1 MKRILAVFLT
11 LAMALNIAPM
21 AAFAA
26 ADSDAASIVAVDET
40 DETSSSQLD
49 EETARA
55 IASDPFLQAAYAQ
68 TEQEQTGQAE
78 VDTSNMSVSA
88 TNSFGQL
95 LVNGLGMDGENGS
108 DLSSESRV
116 IEITMNGSTA
126 MVKYIAKKDANLVV
140 GIYTDDS
147 EQEMIASGTVAVQ
160 ATPDNTA
167 SSIVEVP
174 LSGEVPEHYTVKG
187 FLLDKEDHAPLCG
200 EYTNAFYTENVEELE
215 GATID
220 DFDSARAVNLDD
232 NRTTNFGVVKQGV
245 ILLQE
250 DELEN
255 GAGENIVVLDDSE
268 NQIYQF
274 ENASTEL
281 LNLKQGNIIVYKYGE
296 NNLII
301 AHVADLEINGTTVT
315 IYGDEDFQ
323 LEDVFS
329 ILKMDGE
336 NTTDEAIVD
345 TETGDGKVSYIG
357 TQEIETLDSTN
368 EWEGKAEFS
377 HVFKISTDD
386 GKDEDSEEKPVSGSV
401 EGTVSIKAAIE
412 LKLRLCDDNKMVSMS
427 FPTTEKFELE
437 GSVEYKGEVL
447 KFPKITLPVY
457 GCLSVGFEPQM
468 VFKANASV
476 AFKMEST
483 QMIGFEW
490 SQKDGTQNISEAPV
504 TSINFKLSGS
514 IYLGFDMAPKAELG
528 VGKVSLVKLKFKA
541 EAGFELSAEERLGD
555 QGTGLD
561 EIHGCKNCYE
571 GELEFKITLGIGLKI
586 LLYEPKIE
594 ITPFSHSFGKAYAS
608 ADYGDFG
615 WGECPHVKYRLTL
628 KAGKAGAGA
637 TVKIQSN
644 DSDTSSLYT
653 ETTLDADGN
662 STVYLPEREYRI
674 TANKGSMEFVKTIK
688 LSRGTTVNIDLEQ
701 GSTGGNPGTTEPDK
715 PNPDTPDEDE
725 EYNISMG
732 VLNIKKASVMVD
744 YETADAAP
752 WSTERDAVTRVNVD
766 KSILRISRN
775 ALAQF
780 ANLKEVY
787 LNGVVT
793 EVAENA
799 FANSTLLKDVYYAGT
814 VAEWNAVQLGAGN
827 DVLEKAT
834 IHCSDGVL
842 AESGTCGE
850 NVIWTLTTDGLLT
863 ISGQGA
869 MGTPDKNWAYSSV
882 AVKKAVIKPGMTSV
896 VSNAFMSCASLKEVV
911 LPEGIETIGA
921 QAFYNCYAL
930 ESVSIP
936 EGVREIG
943 ARCFYNCYK
952 LTEAVLPQ
960 TVSAIGSA
968 VFYHCSALKKVE
980 LPVQI
985 TTMDTA
991 SMFSGCP
998 QLTEV
1003 QLPDGVTK
1011 IGAYAFSECTSLTT
1025 VKVPESVTSIGE
1037 SAFNRCSNLENLNLP
1052 AGITSMECKNTFNRC
1067 KKLTAKIVVPDGT
1080 TKIGDSTFQDCEALT
1095 EIVLPDT
1102 VTEIGKNAFNGCKNW
1117 SNPTIPSK
1125 VTSIGEKAYDIC
1137 KQMIRADIPA
1147 GVTQIEDG
1155 TFEYCSALQSVT
1167 IPAGVKQIGS
1177 NAFAG
1182 CSALETVKLPDS
1194 VAAIGAGAFARC
1206 TSLNSINV
1214 PDGVQSIESNTFWQ
1228 CMSLKTIAL
1237 PESVNQI
1244 GKSAFEGC
1252 YKLEQITM
1260 PAQLTE
1266 LGERA
1271 FCSCHSLQSITI
1283 PNGITSIGRYTFAYC
1298 EVLTSA
1304 VIPEGV
1310 TTVGECAFEDC
1321 GKLYSLQIPAGVKQ
1335 IGSDAFW
1342 DCSALE
1348 TVKLPDSVAAIG
1360 AGAFARCTSL
1370 NSINVP
1376 DGVQSIE
1383 SNTFWQC
1390 MSLKT
1395 IALPE
1400 SVNQIG
1406 KSAFEG
1412 CYKLEQITMPAQ
1424 LTELGERAFCS
1435 CYSLQSITIPNSIT
1449 SIGRYTF
1456 CHCEMLTSA
1465 VIPEG
1470 VTTVGKYAFED
1481 CIKLKTV
1488 NYGATKAKWNDI
1500 SIDNQYDS
1508 NAPLLAATIHCTD
1521 GDIVPNTENSITTG
1535 TASTSGSKFQA
1546 TFANAK
1552 AGKEYVVLVSRSDSD
1567 PLNADNLIYINQIT
1581 ADADGE
1587 LTVPFITAADAAEM
1601 TYVVACAQDDASVD
1615 PDQPVEPGQPDQP
1628 GEDKPS
1634 SGGDGGGAIILIG
1647 GVAAVAAVAGVV
1659 LLMPVKVEGT
1669 VKLADQPVAN
1679 ATVQVLKGDT
1689 IKAET
1694 VTDANGHF
1702 TVKVKRGGYT
1712 LRVQWTDA
1720 SGQPVARTVDF
1731 KAPNANLNVAA

>member
-11 LAMALNIAPM
+11 LAMALNIAPA

-26 ADSDAASIVAVDET
+26 ADSDAASIVAVEET
-40 DETSSSQLD
+40 DETSSPQLD

-126 MVKYIAKKDANLVV
+126 MVKYIVKKDANLVV

-174 LSGEVPEHYTVKG
+174 LSGEIPEHYTVKG
-187 FLLDKEDHAPLCG
+187 FLLDKEDHAPLCK

-232 NRTTNFGVVKQGV
+232 DRTTNFGVVKQGV

-250 DELEN
+250 DEPEN

-281 LNLKQGNIIVYKYGE
+281 RNLKQGNIIVYKYGE

-301 AHVADLEINGTTVT
+301 AHVADFEINGTTVT

-336 NTTDEAIVD
+336 NTTDKAIVD

-401 EGTVSIKAAIE
+401 EGTVSIKAAIK
-412 LKLRLCDDNKMVSMS
+412 LKLRLCDDNKMVSLS
-427 FPTTEKFELE
+427 FPMTEKFELE
-437 GSVEYKGEVL
+437 GAVEYKGELL

-476 AFKMEST
+476 AFKMDST

-571 GELEFKITLGIGLKI
+571 GELEFKITLGVSLKI

-662 STVYLPEREYRI
+662 STVYLPGREYRI
-674 TANKGSMEFVKTIK
+674 IADKGSMEFVKTIK
-688 LSRGTTVNIDLEQ
+688 LSRGITVDIDLEQ
-701 GSTGGNPGTTEPDK
+701 GSTGGNPGTTD
-715 PNPDTPDEDE
+715 PDTPDPDKPDPDNPDPDPTPPSET
-725 EYNISMG
+725 I
-732 VLNIKKASVMVD
+732 VASGACGD
-744 YETADAAP
+744 NLTWKLD
-752 WSTERDAVTRVNVD
+752 D
-766 KSILRISRN
+766 K
-775 ALAQF
+775 
-780 ANLKEVY
+780 
-787 LNGVVT
+787 
-793 EVAENA
+793 
-799 FANSTLLKDVYYAGT
+799 GT
-814 VAEWNAVQLGAGN
+814 
-827 DVLEKAT
+827 
-834 IHCSDGVL
+834 
-842 AESGTCGE
+842 
-850 NVIWTLTTDGLLT
+850 LT
-863 ISGQGA
+863 ISGKGA
-869 MGTPDKNWAYSSV
+869 MTEWVYSDSAPWKTYSNTINKV
-882 AVKKAVIKPGMTSV
+882 VIQP
-896 VSNAFMSCASLKEVV
+896 
-911 LPEGIETIGA
+911 
-921 QAFYNCYAL
+921 
-930 ESVSIP
+930 
-936 EGVREIG
+936 
-943 ARCFYNCYK
+943 
-952 LTEAVLPQ
+952 
-960 TVSAIGSA
+960 
-968 VFYHCSALKKVE
+968 
-980 LPVQI
+980 
-985 TTMDTA
+985 
-991 SMFSGCP
+991 
-998 QLTEV
+998 
-1003 QLPDGVTK
+1003 GVTS
-1011 IGAYAFSECTSLTT
+1011 IGGYAFSECKNLTSITIPEGVTSIGIGAFWKCFDLTSITIPEGVTRIGGSAFEGCSSLTNIT
-1025 VKVPESVTSIGE
+1025 IPKSVTSIGGYAFSECKNLTSITIPEGVTSIEDGVFSGCGLRSITIPKGVTSIGRYAFQECSSLTSITIPEGVTSIGIGAFSGCLDLMSITIPEGVTRIGSRAFEGCSSLTNITIPEGVTSIEDWAFSGCSSLMSITIPEGVTIIGAEAFRGCSSLKSVTIPEGVTSIGAGAFRGCSSLTSITIPEGVTSIEDSVFFGCGLRSITIPEGVTSIGAGAFRGCSSLKNITIPESVTSIE
-1037 SAFNRCSNLENLNLP
+1037 E
-1052 AGITSMECKNTFNRC
+1052 
-1067 KKLTAKIVVPDGT
+1067 
-1080 TKIGDSTFQDCEALT
+1080 
-1095 EIVLPDT
+1095 
-1102 VTEIGKNAFNGCKNW
+1102 NAFYACDGL
-1117 SNPTIPSK
+1117 ID
-1125 VTSIGEKAYDIC
+1125 VTYHSTMERWEKI
-1137 KQMIRADIPA
+1137 
-1147 GVTQIEDG
+1147 
-1155 TFEYCSALQSVT
+1155 
-1167 IPAGVKQIGS
+1167 
-1177 NAFAG
+1177 
-1182 CSALETVKLPDS
+1182 
-1194 VAAIGAGAFARC
+1194 
-1206 TSLNSINV
+1206 
-1214 PDGVQSIESNTFWQ
+1214 SIESNNNY
-1228 CMSLKTIAL
+1228 L
-1237 PESVNQI
+1237 
-1244 GKSAFEGC
+1244 
-1252 YKLEQITM
+1252 
-1260 PAQLTE
+1260 
-1266 LGERA
+1266 
-1271 FCSCHSLQSITI
+1271 
-1283 PNGITSIGRYTFAYC
+1283 
-1298 EVLTSA
+1298 
-1304 VIPEGV
+1304 
-1310 TTVGECAFEDC
+1310 
-1321 GKLYSLQIPAGVKQ
+1321 
-1335 IGSDAFW
+1335 
-1342 DCSALE
+1342 
-1348 TVKLPDSVAAIG
+1348 
-1360 AGAFARCTSL
+1360 L
-1370 NSINVP
+1370 N
-1376 DGVQSIE
+1376 
-1383 SNTFWQC
+1383 
-1390 MSLKT
+1390 
-1395 IALPE
+1395 
-1400 SVNQIG
+1400 
-1406 KSAFEG
+1406 
-1412 CYKLEQITMPAQ
+1412 
-1424 LTELGERAFCS
+1424 
-1435 CYSLQSITIPNSIT
+1435 
-1449 SIGRYTF
+1449 
-1456 CHCEMLTSA
+1456 
-1465 VIPEG
+1465 
-1470 VTTVGKYAFED
+1470 
-1481 CIKLKTV
+1481 
-1488 NYGATKAKWNDI
+1488 
-1500 SIDNQYDS
+1500 
-1508 NAPLLAATIHCTD
+1508 ATIHCTD
-1521 GDIVPNTENSITTG
+1521 GDILPTAENSITTG
-1535 TASTSGSKFQA
+1535 AASASDSKFQA

-1552 AGKEYVVLVSRSDSD
+1552 AGKEYVVLVSRSGSD

-1587 LTVPFITAADAAEM
+1587 LAVPFITAADAAEM
-1601 TYVVACAQDDASVD
+1601 TYVVACAQDDATVD
-1615 PDQPVEPGQPDQP
+1615 PGQPDKPNQP
-1628 GEDKPS
+1628 DQPDKPGGDQPS
-1634 SGGDGGGAIILIG
+1634 SGDDGGGAAIILIG

-1659 LLMPVKVEGT
+1659 LMMPVKVEGT

-1679 ATVQVLKGDT
+1679 ATVQVLKNGNVAAQT
-1689 IKAET
+1689 T
-1694 VTDANGHF
+1694 TDANGHF

-1720 SGQPVARTVDF
+1720 ESQPVVRTVDF

>member
-26 ADSDAASIVAVDET
+26 ADSDAASIVAVEET
-40 DETSSSQLD
+40 DETSSPQLD
-49 EETARA
+49 EETAKA

-78 VDTSNMSVSA
+78 VDTSNVSVNA

-126 MVKYIAKKDANLVV
+126 MVKYIVKKDANLVV

-174 LSGEVPEHYTVKG
+174 LSGEIPEHYTVKG
-187 FLLDKEDHAPLCG
+187 FLLDKEDHAPLCR

-232 NRTTNFGVVKQGV
+232 DRTTNFGVVKQGV

-250 DELEN
+250 DEPEN

-268 NQIYQF
+268 NQIYQI

-301 AHVADLEINGTTVT
+301 AHVADFEINGTTVT

-336 NTTDEAIVD
+336 NTTDKAIVD

-401 EGTVSIKAAIE
+401 EGTVSIKAAIK
-412 LKLRLCDDNKMVSMS
+412 LKLRLCDDNKMVSLS
-427 FPTTEKFELE
+427 FPMTEKFELE
-437 GSVEYKGEVL
+437 GAVEYKGELL
-447 KFPKITLPVY
+447 KFPQITLPVY

-476 AFKMEST
+476 AFKMDST

-490 SQKDGTQNISEAPV
+490 SQKDGTQDISEAPV

-571 GELEFKITLGIGLKI
+571 GELEFKITLGVSLKI

-674 TANKGSMEFVKTIK
+674 IANKGSMEFVKTIK

-701 GSTGGNPGTTEPDK
+701 GSTGGNPGTTEPEETIVASGTCGDDLTWKLGDK
-715 PNPDTPDEDE
+715 GTLTISGTGEMYNYSMADAPWKEQKDLISALVVENGAASIGSSTFDGYTSLKSIKLASTVKSIGNNAFSNTGITSLELPEGLESIGIGAFYSCEKMTELKLPESLTTLNNGAFAFCKGLTAVTLPNKITFIGALAFE
-725 EYNISMG
+725 ECTGLTSITIPENVTEIRNQAFYYCTALTM
-732 VLNIKKASVMVD
+732 VELPKALQTVGD
-744 YETADAAP
+744 NAFYET
-752 WSTERDAVTRVNVD
+752 
-766 KSILRISRN
+766 KL
-775 ALAQF
+775 Q
-780 ANLKEVY
+780 
-787 LNGVVT
+787 
-793 EVAENA
+793 
-799 FANSTLLKDVYYAGT
+799 DVYYAGT
-814 VAEWNAVQLGAGN
+814 EEDWGKIAIGLKNEPLTNANLHCMGAVVVA
-827 DVLEKAT
+827 
-834 IHCSDGVL
+834 
-842 AESGTCGE
+842 SGTCGGA
-850 NVIWTLTTDGLLT
+850 LTWKLDSKGTLT
-863 ISGQGA
+863 ISGTGEMYNYSMADAPWKEQKDLISALVVENGATSIGDRTFVGCSSLTEVSIQGKVTEI
-869 MGTPDKNWAYSSV
+869 GR
-882 AVKKAVIKPGMTSV
+882 G
-896 VSNAFMSCASLKEVV
+896 AFEDCTNLESILLPSSLKTLGDYAFQNCKSLKSV
-911 LPEGIETIGA
+911 TIPNGVTSIGD
-921 QAFYNCYAL
+921 QTFMGCSSL
-930 ESVSIP
+930 TEVSIQ
-936 EGVREIG
+936 GKVTEIG
-943 ARCFYNCYK
+943 ASAFTDCTNLESISLPESVIKIGNYAFK
-952 LTEAVLPQ
+952 STALTGKFVIP
-960 TVSAIGSA
+960 S
-968 VFYHCSALKKVE
+968 
-980 LPVQI
+980 
-985 TTMDTA
+985 
-991 SMFSGCP
+991 
-998 QLTEV
+998 
-1003 QLPDGVTK
+1003 GVTK
-1011 IGAYAFSECTSLTT
+1011 IGDGLFENCQKLTEVVIPDGITFIGPYAFKYT
-1025 VKVPESVTSIGE
+1025 
-1037 SAFNRCSNLENLNLP
+1037 
-1052 AGITSMECKNTFNRC
+1052 GITSFV
-1067 KKLTAKIVVPDGT
+1067 IPDG
-1080 TKIGDSTFQDCEALT
+1080 
-1095 EIVLPDT
+1095 
-1102 VTEIGKNAFNGCKNW
+1102 
-1117 SNPTIPSK
+1117 
-1125 VTSIGEKAYDIC
+1125 
-1137 KQMIRADIPA
+1137 IR
-1147 GVTQIEDG
+1147 T
-1155 TFEYCSALQSVT
+1155 
-1167 IPAGVKQIGS
+1167 
-1177 NAFAG
+1177 
-1182 CSALETVKLPDS
+1182 
-1194 VAAIGAGAFARC
+1194 
-1206 TSLNSINV
+1206 INV
-1214 PDGVQSIESNTFWQ
+1214 DTFYGT
-1228 CMSLKTIAL
+1228 CLD
-1237 PESVNQI
+1237 
-1244 GKSAFEGC
+1244 
-1252 YKLEQITM
+1252 
-1260 PAQLTE
+1260 
-1266 LGERA
+1266 R
-1271 FCSCHSLQSITI
+1271 ITI
-1283 PNGITSIGRYTFAYC
+1283 PVS
-1298 EVLTSA
+1298 
-1304 VIPEGV
+1304 V
-1310 TTVGECAFEDC
+1310 T
-1321 GKLYSLQIPAGVKQ
+1321 
-1335 IGSDAFW
+1335 
-1342 DCSALE
+1342 
-1348 TVKLPDSVAAIG
+1348 AI
-1360 AGAFARCTSL
+1360 
-1370 NSINVP
+1370 NP
-1376 DGVQSIE
+1376 
-1383 SNTFWQC
+1383 
-1390 MSLKT
+1390 
-1395 IALPE
+1395 
-1400 SVNQIG
+1400 
-1406 KSAFEG
+1406 SAFGNEYVNG
-1412 CYKLEQITMPAQ
+1412 YVKEVHYTGTKSDWSRIWVGGAN
-1424 LTELGERAFCS
+1424 ER
-1435 CYSLQSITIPNSIT
+1435 L
-1449 SIGRYTF
+1449 R
-1456 CHCEMLTSA
+1456 E
-1465 VIPEG
+1465 
-1470 VTTVGKYAFED
+1470 
-1481 CIKLKTV
+1481 
-1488 NYGATKAKWNDI
+1488 
-1500 SIDNQYDS
+1500 
-1508 NAPLLAATIHCTD
+1508 ATIHCTD

-1535 TASTSGSKFQA
+1535 TASTSDSKFQA
-1546 TFANAK
+1546 AFANAK
-1552 AGKEYVVLVSRSDSD
+1552 AGKEYVVLVSRSGSD

-1601 TYVVACAQDDASVD
+1601 TYVVACAQGDAPVD
-1615 PDQPVEPGQPDQP
+1615 PGQPDQP
-1628 GEDKPS
+1628 GGDKPGEDKPGGDQPS
-1634 SGGDGGGAIILIG
+1634 SDDGGGAAIILIG
-1647 GVAAVAAVAGVV
+1647 GVAAVAAVAGVA
-1659 LLMPVKVEGT
+1659 LMMPVKVEGT

-1679 ATVQVLKGDT
+1679 ATVQVLKNGNVAAQT
-1689 IKAET
+1689 T
-1694 VTDANGHF
+1694 TDANGHF

-1720 SGQPVARTVDF
+1720 SGQPVTRTVDF

>member
-11 LAMALNIAPM
+11 LAMALNIAPV

-40 DETSSSQLD
+40 SSPQLD

-88 TNSFGQL
+88 TNSFCQL
-95 LVNGLGMDGENGS
+95 LVNGLGIDGENGS

-232 NRTTNFGVVKQGV
+232 DRTTNFGVVKQGV
-245 ILLQE
+245 MLLQE

-268 NQIYQF
+268 NQIYQI

-281 LNLKQGNIIVYKYGE
+281 LNLKQGSIIVCKYGE

-301 AHVADLEINGTTVT
+301 AHVADFEINGTTVT

-401 EGTVSIKAAIE
+401 EGTVSIKAAIK
-412 LKLRLCDDNKMVSMS
+412 LKLRLCDDNKMVSLS
-427 FPTTEKFELE
+427 FPMTEKFELE
-437 GSVEYKGEVL
+437 GSVEYKGEIL

-490 SQKDGTQNISEAPV
+490 SQKDGTQDISEAPV

-541 EAGFELSAEERLGD
+541 EAGFELSAEERLGN

-571 GELEFKITLGIGLKI
+571 GELEFKLTLGVGLKI

-628 KAGKAGAGA
+628 KAGKAGAGT

-653 ETTLDADGN
+653 ETILDADGN

-674 TANKGSMEFVKTIK
+674 IVNKGSMEFVKTIK

-701 GSTGGNPGTTEPDK
+701 GSTGGNPGTTEPDT
-715 PNPDTPDEDE
+715 PDAPTNPDIPT
-725 EYNISMG
+725 G
-732 VLNIKKASVMVD
+732 
-744 YETADAAP
+744 
-752 WSTERDAVTRVNVD
+752 
-766 KSILRISRN
+766 
-775 ALAQF
+775 
-780 ANLKEVY
+780 
-787 LNGVVT
+787 
-793 EVAENA
+793 
-799 FANSTLLKDVYYAGT
+799 GT
-814 VAEWNAVQLGAGN
+814 VVASGSCGAKGDN
-827 DVLEKAT
+827 LT
-834 IHCSDGVL
+834 
-842 AESGTCGE
+842 
-850 NVIWTLTTDGLLT
+850 WTLDDNGLLT
-863 ISGQGA
+863 ISGTGEMASRCTWSASGVDYSNSIKYVWIKNGVTSIGA
-869 MGTPDKNWAYSSV
+869 
-882 AVKKAVIKPGMTSV
+882 
-896 VSNAFMSCASLKEVV
+896 NAFSVLLNSKLMIVEIPDSVTIIGESAFMRCNNLQEIT
-911 LPEGIETIGA
+911 LPESVTRIEWY
-921 QAFYNCYAL
+921 AFKDCTNL

-936 EGVREIG
+936 QSILGIE
-943 ARCFYNCYK
+943 
-952 LTEAVLPQ
+952 
-960 TVSAIGSA
+960 SAA
-968 VFYHCSALKKVE
+968 
-980 LPVQI
+980 
-985 TTMDTA
+985 
-991 SMFSGCP
+991 FSGCDR
-998 QLTEV
+998 LKDV
-1003 QLPDGVTK
+1003 
-1011 IGAYAFSECTSLTT
+1011 YYS
-1025 VKVPESVTSIGE
+1025 
-1037 SAFNRCSNLENLNLP
+1037 
-1052 AGITSMECKNTFNRC
+1052 
-1067 KKLTAKIVVPDGT
+1067 GT
-1080 TKIGDSTFQDCEALT
+1080 
-1095 EIVLPDT
+1095 
-1102 VTEIGKNAFNGCKNW
+1102 KNA
-1117 SNPTIPSK
+1117 
-1125 VTSIGEKAYDIC
+1125 
-1137 KQMIRADIPA
+1137 
-1147 GVTQIEDG
+1147 
-1155 TFEYCSALQSVT
+1155 
-1167 IPAGVKQIGS
+1167 
-1177 NAFAG
+1177 
-1182 CSALETVKLPDS
+1182 
-1194 VAAIGAGAFARC
+1194 
-1206 TSLNSINV
+1206 
-1214 PDGVQSIESNTFWQ
+1214 
-1228 CMSLKTIAL
+1228 
-1237 PESVNQI
+1237 
-1244 GKSAFEGC
+1244 
-1252 YKLEQITM
+1252 
-1260 PAQLTE
+1260 
-1266 LGERA
+1266 
-1271 FCSCHSLQSITI
+1271 
-1283 PNGITSIGRYTFAYC
+1283 
-1298 EVLTSA
+1298 
-1304 VIPEGV
+1304 
-1310 TTVGECAFEDC
+1310 
-1321 GKLYSLQIPAGVKQ
+1321 
-1335 IGSDAFW
+1335 
-1342 DCSALE
+1342 
-1348 TVKLPDSVAAIG
+1348 
-1360 AGAFARCTSL
+1360 
-1370 NSINVP
+1370 
-1376 DGVQSIE
+1376 
-1383 SNTFWQC
+1383 
-1390 MSLKT
+1390 
-1395 IALPE
+1395 
-1400 SVNQIG
+1400 
-1406 KSAFEG
+1406 
-1412 CYKLEQITMPAQ
+1412 
-1424 LTELGERAFCS
+1424 
-1435 CYSLQSITIPNSIT
+1435 
-1449 SIGRYTF
+1449 
-1456 CHCEMLTSA
+1456 
-1465 VIPEG
+1465 
-1470 VTTVGKYAFED
+1470 
-1481 CIKLKTV
+1481 
-1488 NYGATKAKWNDI
+1488 WNII
-1500 SIDNQYDS
+1500 SISYGNG
-1508 NAPLLAATIHCTD
+1508 PLSAATIHCTD
-1521 GDIVPNTENSITTG
+1521 GDIIPNTENSITTG
-1535 TASTSGSKFQA
+1535 AASTLDSKFQA

-1552 AGKEYVVLVSRSDSD
+1552 AGKEYVVLVSRSGSD

-1587 LTVPFITAADAAEM
+1587 LAVPFITAADAAEM
-1601 TYVVACAQDDASVD
+1601 TYVVACAQDDATVD
-1615 PDQPVEPGQPDQP
+1615 PDQPDKPNQPDQPDQP
-1628 GEDKPS
+1628 GGDEPS
-1634 SGGDGGGAIILIG
+1634 SGGGDGGGAIILIG
-1647 GVAAVAAVAGVV
+1647 GVIAVAAVAGAV

-1679 ATVQVLKGDT
+1679 ATVQVLKGDAV
-1689 IKAET
+1689 KAET

-1702 TVKVKRGGYT
+1702 TVKVERGGYT

-1720 SGQPVARTVDF
+1720 SGQPVTRTVDF

>member
-11 LAMALNIAPM
+11 LAMALNIAPV

-26 ADSDAASIVAVDET
+26 ADSDAASIVAVEET
-40 DETSSSQLD
+40 DETSSPQLD
-49 EETARA
+49 EETVRA
-55 IASDPFLQAAYAQ
+55 IVSDPFLQAAYAQ

-78 VDTSNMSVSA
+78 VDTSNVSVNA

-126 MVKYIAKKDANLVV
+126 MVKYIVKKDANLVV

-174 LSGEVPEHYTVKG
+174 LSGEIPEHYTVKG
-187 FLLDKEDHAPLCG
+187 FLLDKEDHAPLCR

-232 NRTTNFGVVKQGV
+232 DRTTNFGVVKQGV

-268 NQIYQF
+268 NQIYQI

-281 LNLKQGNIIVYKYGE
+281 LNLKQGSIIVCKYGE

-301 AHVADLEINGTTVT
+301 AHVADFEINGTTVT

-401 EGTVSIKAAIE
+401 EGTVSIKAAIK

-490 SQKDGTQNISEAPV
+490 SQKDGTQDISEAPV

-541 EAGFELSAEERLGD
+541 EAGFELSAEERLGN

-571 GELEFKITLGIGLKI
+571 GELEFKLTLGVGLKI

-628 KAGKAGAGA
+628 KAGKAGTGA

-653 ETTLDADGN
+653 ETILDADGN
-662 STVYLPEREYRI
+662 STVYLPGREYRI
-674 TANKGSMEFVKTIK
+674 IANKGSMEFVKTIK
-688 LSRGTTVNIDLEQ
+688 LSRGTTINIDLEQ
-701 GSTGGNPGTTEPDK
+701 GSTGGNPGTTEPD
-715 PNPDTPDEDE
+715 NPDKPD
-725 EYNISMG
+725 
-732 VLNIKKASVMVD
+732 AP
-744 YETADAAP
+744 DAP
-752 WSTERDAVTRVNVD
+752 TNPDIPT
-766 KSILRISRN
+766 
-775 ALAQF
+775 
-780 ANLKEVY
+780 
-787 LNGVVT
+787 G
-793 EVAENA
+793 
-799 FANSTLLKDVYYAGT
+799 GT
-814 VAEWNAVQLGAGN
+814 VVASGSCGAQGDN
-827 DVLEKAT
+827 LT
-834 IHCSDGVL
+834 
-842 AESGTCGE
+842 
-850 NVIWTLTTDGLLT
+850 WTLDDNGLFT
-863 ISGQGA
+863 ISGTGKMAGYFSLYYVPWAGYRGSIKYVWIKNGVTSIGTNAFYLNNELMIVEIPDSVTIIGA
-869 MGTPDKNWAYSSV
+869 NAFEGCNNLQEITLPESVTLIGYAAFSNCTSLRKITVPKNVRTLGDDSFAFCTGLVSAEIMGDVPEIGYGMFDGCTNLRSV
-882 AVKKAVIKPGMTSV
+882 TIPESV
-896 VSNAFMSCASLKEVV
+896 VNIEKWAFRHCVSLSNVVIPKGVRSISDYAFKDC
-911 LPEGIETIGA
+911 T
-921 QAFYNCYAL
+921 NL

-936 EGVREIG
+936 QSVLYIG
-943 ARCFYNCYK
+943 DD
-952 LTEAVLPQ
+952 V
-960 TVSAIGSA
+960 
-968 VFYHCSALKKVE
+968 
-980 LPVQI
+980 
-985 TTMDTA
+985 
-991 SMFSGCP
+991 FSGC
-998 QLTEV
+998 
-1003 QLPDGVTK
+1003 G
-1011 IGAYAFSECTSLTT
+1011 SLKD
-1025 VKVPESVTSIGE
+1025 VYYS
-1037 SAFNRCSNLENLNLP
+1037 
-1052 AGITSMECKNTFNRC
+1052 
-1067 KKLTAKIVVPDGT
+1067 GT
-1080 TKIGDSTFQDCEALT
+1080 
-1095 EIVLPDT
+1095 
-1102 VTEIGKNAFNGCKNW
+1102 KNAW
-1117 SNPTIPSK
+1117 
-1125 VTSIGEKAYDIC
+1125 
-1137 KQMIRADIPA
+1137 
-1147 GVTQIEDG
+1147 
-1155 TFEYCSALQSVT
+1155 
-1167 IPAGVKQIGS
+1167 
-1177 NAFAG
+1177 
-1182 CSALETVKLPDS
+1182 
-1194 VAAIGAGAFARC
+1194 
-1206 TSLNSINV
+1206 NSI
-1214 PDGVQSIESNTFWQ
+1214 SISYHNDP
-1228 CMSLKTIAL
+1228 IA
-1237 PESVNQI
+1237 
-1244 GKSAFEGC
+1244 
-1252 YKLEQITM
+1252 
-1260 PAQLTE
+1260 
-1266 LGERA
+1266 
-1271 FCSCHSLQSITI
+1271 
-1283 PNGITSIGRYTFAYC
+1283 
-1298 EVLTSA
+1298 
-1304 VIPEGV
+1304 
-1310 TTVGECAFEDC
+1310 
-1321 GKLYSLQIPAGVKQ
+1321 
-1335 IGSDAFW
+1335 
-1342 DCSALE
+1342 
-1348 TVKLPDSVAAIG
+1348 
-1360 AGAFARCTSL
+1360 
-1370 NSINVP
+1370 
-1376 DGVQSIE
+1376 
-1383 SNTFWQC
+1383 
-1390 MSLKT
+1390 
-1395 IALPE
+1395 
-1400 SVNQIG
+1400 
-1406 KSAFEG
+1406 
-1412 CYKLEQITMPAQ
+1412 
-1424 LTELGERAFCS
+1424 
-1435 CYSLQSITIPNSIT
+1435 
-1449 SIGRYTF
+1449 
-1456 CHCEMLTSA
+1456 
-1465 VIPEG
+1465 
-1470 VTTVGKYAFED
+1470 
-1481 CIKLKTV
+1481 
-1488 NYGATKAKWNDI
+1488 
-1500 SIDNQYDS
+1500 
-1508 NAPLLAATIHCTD
+1508 AATIHCTD
-1521 GDIVPNTENSITTG
+1521 GDIVPTTENSITTG
-1535 TASTSGSKFQA
+1535 TASASGSKFQA
-1546 TFANAK
+1546 TFADAK
-1552 AGKEYVVLVSRSDSD
+1552 AGKEYVVLVSRSGSD

-1587 LTVPFITAADAAEM
+1587 LAVPFITAADAAEM
-1601 TYVVACAQDDASVD
+1601 TYVVACAQDDATVD
-1615 PDQPVEPGQPDQP
+1615 PDQPVDPGQPDQP
-1628 GEDKPS
+1628 GGDQPS
-1634 SGGDGGGAIILIG
+1634 SGDDGGGAAIILIG
-1647 GVAAVAAVAGVV
+1647 GVAAVAAVAGVA
-1659 LLMPVKVEGT
+1659 LMMPVKVEGT

-1679 ATVQVLKGDT
+1679 ATVQVLKNGNV
-1689 IKAET
+1689 AAQT

-1720 SGQPVARTVDF
+1720 SGQPVTRTVDF

>member
-26 ADSDAASIVAVDET
+26 ADSDAASIVAVEET
-40 DETSSSQLD
+40 DETSSPQLD
-49 EETARA
+49 EETAKA

-126 MVKYIAKKDANLVV
+126 MVKYIVKKDANLVV

-174 LSGEVPEHYTVKG
+174 LSGEIPEHYTVKG
-187 FLLDKEDHAPLCG
+187 FLLDKEDHAPLCK

-232 NRTTNFGVVKQGV
+232 DRTTNFGVVKQGV

-250 DELEN
+250 DEPEN

-281 LNLKQGNIIVYKYGE
+281 RNLKQGNIIVYKYGE

-301 AHVADLEINGTTVT
+301 AHVADFEINGTTVT

-336 NTTDEAIVD
+336 NTTDKAIVD

-368 EWEGKAEFS
+368 DWEGKAEFS

-401 EGTVSIKAAIE
+401 EGTVSIKAAIK
-412 LKLRLCDDNKMVSMS
+412 LKLRLCDDNKMVSLS
-427 FPTTEKFELE
+427 FPMTEKFELE
-437 GSVEYKGEVL
+437 GAVEYKGELL

-476 AFKMEST
+476 AFKMDST

-490 SQKDGTQNISEAPV
+490 SQKDGTQDISEAPV

-571 GELEFKITLGIGLKI
+571 GELEFKITLGVSLKI

-662 STVYLPEREYRI
+662 STVYLPGREYRI
-674 TANKGSMEFVKTIK
+674 IADKGSMEFVKTIK

-834 IHCSDGVL
+834 IHCSDGTAGEPERIV
-842 AESGTCGE
+842 ASGTCGD
-850 NVIWTLTTDGLLT
+850 NLTWKLDDGGTLT
-863 ISGQGA
+863 ISGKGA
-869 MGTPDKNWAYSSV
+869 MTGWVDSDFAPWKTYSNTINKVVIQPGVTSIGGHAFSKCKNL
-882 AVKKAVIKPGMTSV
+882 TS
-896 VSNAFMSCASLKEVV
+896 
-911 LPEGIETIGA
+911 IT
-921 QAFYNCYAL
+921 
-930 ESVSIP
+930 IP
-936 EGVREIG
+936 EGVTSIG
-943 ARCFYNCYK
+943 ISAFLDCFNLTSITIPKGVTSIELSTFQGCSSLTSITIPEGVTSIGVYAFQECSSLTSITIPEGVTSIEDGVFYK
-952 LTEAVLPQ
+952 CSSFTSITIPEGV
-960 TVSAIGSA
+960 TRIGSSA
-968 VFYHCSALKKVE
+968 FEGCSSLTS
-980 LPVQI
+980 I
-985 TTMDTA
+985 TI
-991 SMFSGCP
+991 P
-998 QLTEV
+998 E
-1003 QLPDGVTK
+1003 GVTS
-1011 IGAYAFSECTSLTT
+1011 IGSSAFWDCFNLTSITIPEGVTSIGTGAFRGCSSLTSIT
-1025 VKVPESVTSIGE
+1025 IPESVTSIGE
-1037 SAFNRCSNLENLNLP
+1037 YAFYACDGLIDVTYHS
-1052 AGITSMECKNTFNRC
+1052 TMERWE
-1067 KKLTAKIVVPDGT
+1067 KI
-1080 TKIGDSTFQDCEALT
+1080 
-1095 EIVLPDT
+1095 
-1102 VTEIGKNAFNGCKNW
+1102 
-1117 SNPTIPSK
+1117 
-1125 VTSIGEKAYDIC
+1125 
-1137 KQMIRADIPA
+1137 
-1147 GVTQIEDG
+1147 
-1155 TFEYCSALQSVT
+1155 
-1167 IPAGVKQIGS
+1167 
-1177 NAFAG
+1177 
-1182 CSALETVKLPDS
+1182 
-1194 VAAIGAGAFARC
+1194 
-1206 TSLNSINV
+1206 
-1214 PDGVQSIESNTFWQ
+1214 SIESNNYY
-1228 CMSLKTIAL
+1228 L
-1237 PESVNQI
+1237 
-1244 GKSAFEGC
+1244 
-1252 YKLEQITM
+1252 
-1260 PAQLTE
+1260 
-1266 LGERA
+1266 
-1271 FCSCHSLQSITI
+1271 
-1283 PNGITSIGRYTFAYC
+1283 
-1298 EVLTSA
+1298 
-1304 VIPEGV
+1304 
-1310 TTVGECAFEDC
+1310 
-1321 GKLYSLQIPAGVKQ
+1321 LY
-1335 IGSDAFW
+1335 
-1342 DCSALE
+1342 
-1348 TVKLPDSVAAIG
+1348 
-1360 AGAFARCTSL
+1360 
-1370 NSINVP
+1370 
-1376 DGVQSIE
+1376 
-1383 SNTFWQC
+1383 
-1390 MSLKT
+1390 
-1395 IALPE
+1395 
-1400 SVNQIG
+1400 
-1406 KSAFEG
+1406 
-1412 CYKLEQITMPAQ
+1412 
-1424 LTELGERAFCS
+1424 
-1435 CYSLQSITIPNSIT
+1435 
-1449 SIGRYTF
+1449 
-1456 CHCEMLTSA
+1456 
-1465 VIPEG
+1465 
-1470 VTTVGKYAFED
+1470 
-1481 CIKLKTV
+1481 
-1488 NYGATKAKWNDI
+1488 
-1500 SIDNQYDS
+1500 
-1508 NAPLLAATIHCTD
+1508 ATIHCTD
-1521 GDIVPNTENSITTG
+1521 GDILPTSTASENSITTG

-1546 TFANAK
+1546 AFANAK
-1552 AGKEYVVLVSRSDSD
+1552 AGKEYVVLVSRSGSD

-1587 LTVPFITAADAAEM
+1587 LAVPFITAADAAEM
-1601 TYVVACAQDDASVD
+1601 TYVVACAQDDAPVD
-1615 PDQPVEPGQPDQP
+1615 PDQPDKPGKPDQPDQP

-1634 SGGDGGGAIILIG
+1634 SGDDGGGAAIILIG

-1659 LLMPVKVEGT
+1659 LMMPVKVEGT

-1689 IKAET
+1689 VKAET

-1720 SGQPVARTVDF
+1720 SGQPVTRTVDF

>member
-11 LAMALNIAPM
+11 LAMALNIAPA

-26 ADSDAASIVAVDET
+26 ADSDAASIVAVEET
-40 DETSSSQLD
+40 DETSSPQLD

-126 MVKYIAKKDANLVV
+126 MVKYIVKKDANLVV

-174 LSGEVPEHYTVKG
+174 LSGEIPEHYTVKG
-187 FLLDKEDHAPLCG
+187 FLLDKEDHAPLCR

-232 NRTTNFGVVKQGV
+232 DRTTNFGVVKQGV

-250 DELEN
+250 DEPEN

-281 LNLKQGNIIVYKYGE
+281 RNLKQGNIIVYKYGE

-301 AHVADLEINGTTVT
+301 AHVADFEINGTTVT

-336 NTTDEAIVD
+336 NTTDKAIVD

-401 EGTVSIKAAIE
+401 EGTVSIKAAIK
-412 LKLRLCDDNKMVSMS
+412 LKLRLCDDNKMVSLS
-427 FPTTEKFELE
+427 FPMTEKFELE
-437 GSVEYKGEVL
+437 GAVEYKGELL

-476 AFKMEST
+476 AFKMDST

-571 GELEFKITLGIGLKI
+571 GELEFKITLGVSLKI

-662 STVYLPEREYRI
+662 STVYLPGREYRI
-674 TANKGSMEFVKTIK
+674 IADKGSMEFVKTIK
-688 LSRGTTVNIDLEQ
+688 LSRGITVDIDLEQ
-701 GSTGGNPGTTEPDK
+701 GSTGGNPGTTEPEETIVASGTCGDDLTWKLGDK
-715 PNPDTPDEDE
+715 GTLTISGTGEMYNYSMADAPWKEQKDLISALVVENGATSIGSSTFDGYTSLKSIKLASTVKSIGNNAFSNTGITSLDLPEGMESIGIGAFYNCEKMTELKLPESLTTLNNGAFAFCKGLTAVTLPNKITFIGALAFE
-725 EYNISMG
+725 ECTGLTSITIPENVTEIRNQAFYYCTALTM
-732 VLNIKKASVMVD
+732 VELPKALQTVGD
-744 YETADAAP
+744 NAFYET
-752 WSTERDAVTRVNVD
+752 
-766 KSILRISRN
+766 KL
-775 ALAQF
+775 Q
-780 ANLKEVY
+780 
-787 LNGVVT
+787 
-793 EVAENA
+793 
-799 FANSTLLKDVYYAGT
+799 DVYYAGT
-814 VAEWNAVQLGAGN
+814 EEDWGKIAIGLKNEPLTNANLHCMGA
-827 DVLEKAT
+827 VVV
-834 IHCSDGVL
+834 I
-842 AESGTCGE
+842 SGTCGGA
-850 NVIWTLTTDGLLT
+850 LTWKLDSKGTLT
-863 ISGQGA
+863 ISGTGA
-869 MGTPDKNWAYSSV
+869 MTDYTKSGV
-882 AVKKAVIKPGMTSV
+882 APWNKDCEEIRFVVIENGVT
-896 VSNAFMSCASLKEVV
+896 
-911 LPEGIETIGA
+911 TIGEY
-921 QAFYNCYAL
+921 AFENCTLL
-930 ESVSIP
+930 ESVVISDSV
-936 EGVREIG
+936 EKIG
-943 ARCFYNCYK
+943 KYAF
-952 LTEAVLPQ
+952 
-960 TVSAIGSA
+960 SG
-968 VFYHCSALKKVE
+968 CSALKR
-980 LPVQI
+980 I
-985 TTMDTA
+985 
-991 SMFSGCP
+991 S
-998 QLTEV
+998 
-1003 QLPDGVTK
+1003 
-1011 IGAYAFSECTSLTT
+1011 
-1025 VKVPESVTSIGE
+1025 
-1037 SAFNRCSNLENLNLP
+1037 
-1052 AGITSMECKNTFNRC
+1052 
-1067 KKLTAKIVVPDGT
+1067 
-1080 TKIGDSTFQDCEALT
+1080 
-1095 EIVLPDT
+1095 
-1102 VTEIGKNAFNGCKNW
+1102 
-1117 SNPTIPSK
+1117 
-1125 VTSIGEKAYDIC
+1125 
-1137 KQMIRADIPA
+1137 
-1147 GVTQIEDG
+1147 
-1155 TFEYCSALQSVT
+1155 
-1167 IPAGVKQIGS
+1167 
-1177 NAFAG
+1177 
-1182 CSALETVKLPDS
+1182 LPDS
-1194 VAAIGAGAFARC
+1194 
-1206 TSLNSINV
+1206 
-1214 PDGVQSIESNTFWQ
+1214 
-1228 CMSLKTIAL
+1228 IA
-1237 PESVNQI
+1237 QI
-1244 GKSAFEGC
+1244 GDYAFRASG
-1252 YKLEQITM
+1252 LE
-1260 PAQLTE
+1260 
-1266 LGERA
+1266 
-1271 FCSCHSLQSITI
+1271 
-1283 PNGITSIGRYTFAYC
+1283 
-1298 EVLTSA
+1298 A
-1304 VIPEGV
+1304 VKIPEGV
-1310 TTVGECAFEDC
+1310 TLLGEGMFARCPNLQTVELPSTLQTIREIAF
-1321 GKLYSLQIPAGVKQ
+1321 
-1335 IGSDAFW
+1335 IGSGLNKIILPENLKYIGYECFYE
-1342 DCSALE
+1342 CTNLE
-1348 TVKLPDSVAAIG
+1348 EIKIPDSVTTLNYSEFEGCSSLKKVTLSKGLKSINQTM
-1360 AGAFARCTSL
+1360 FARCH
-1370 NSINVP
+1370 N
-1376 DGVQSIE
+1376 
-1383 SNTFWQC
+1383 
-1390 MSLKT
+1390 
-1395 IALPE
+1395 
-1400 SVNQIG
+1400 
-1406 KSAFEG
+1406 
-1412 CYKLEQITMPAQ
+1412 
-1424 LTELGERAFCS
+1424 LTE
-1435 CYSLQSITIPNSIT
+1435 ITIPDSIT
-1449 SIGRYTF
+1449 YIG
-1456 CHCEMLTSA
+1456 
-1465 VIPEG
+1465 EG
-1470 VTTVGKYAFED
+1470 AFFQ
-1481 CIKLKTV
+1481 CKKLKDVYYT
-1488 NYGATKAKWNDI
+1488 GSQKKWGKL
-1500 SIDNQYDS
+1500 QT
-1508 NAPLLAATIHCTD
+1508 NAAVDFITWVAAATIHCTD
-1521 GDIVPNTENSITTG
+1521 GDILPTAENSITTG
-1535 TASTSGSKFQA
+1535 TASTSDSKFQA
-1546 TFANAK
+1546 TFADAK

-1587 LTVPFITAADAAEM
+1587 LAVPFITAADAAEM
-1601 TYVVACAQDDASVD
+1601 TYVVACAQDDAT
-1615 PDQPVEPGQPDQP
+1615 VEPGQPDKPNQP
-1628 GEDKPS
+1628 GQPDQPS
-1634 SGGDGGGAIILIG
+1634 SGDDGGGAAIILIG
-1647 GVAAVAAVAGVV
+1647 GVAAVAAVAGVA
-1659 LLMPVKVEGT
+1659 LMMPVKVEGT

-1679 ATVQVLKGDT
+1679 ATVQVLKNGNVAAQT
-1689 IKAET
+1689 T
-1694 VTDANGHF
+1694 TDANGHF

-1712 LRVQWTDA
+1712 MRVQWTDA
-1720 SGQPVARTVDF
+1720 SGQPVTRTVDF

>member
-11 LAMALNIAPM
+11 LAMVLNIAPV

-40 DETSSSQLD
+40 SSPQLD

-232 NRTTNFGVVKQGV
+232 DRTTNFGVVKQGV
-245 ILLQE
+245 MLLQE

-268 NQIYQF
+268 NQIYQI

-281 LNLKQGNIIVYKYGE
+281 LNLKQGSIIVCKYGE

-301 AHVADLEINGTTVT
+301 AHVADFEINGTTVT

-401 EGTVSIKAAIE
+401 EGTVSIKAAIK
-412 LKLRLCDDNKMVSMS
+412 LKLRLCDDNKMVSLS
-427 FPTTEKFELE
+427 FPMTEKFELE
-437 GSVEYKGEVL
+437 GSVEYKGEIL

-490 SQKDGTQNISEAPV
+490 SQKDGTQDISEAPV

-541 EAGFELSAEERLGD
+541 EAGFELSAEERLGN

-561 EIHGCKNCYE
+561 EIHVCKNCYE
-571 GELEFKITLGIGLKI
+571 GELEFKLTLGVGLKI

-628 KAGKAGAGA
+628 KAGKAGAGT

-653 ETTLDADGN
+653 ETILDADGN

-674 TANKGSMEFVKTIK
+674 IVNKGSMEFVKTIK

-701 GSTGGNPGTTEPDK
+701 GSTGGNPGTTEPDT
-715 PNPDTPDEDE
+715 PDAPTNPDIPT
-725 EYNISMG
+725 G
-732 VLNIKKASVMVD
+732 
-744 YETADAAP
+744 
-752 WSTERDAVTRVNVD
+752 
-766 KSILRISRN
+766 
-775 ALAQF
+775 
-780 ANLKEVY
+780 
-787 LNGVVT
+787 
-793 EVAENA
+793 
-799 FANSTLLKDVYYAGT
+799 GT
-814 VAEWNAVQLGAGN
+814 VVASGSCGAKGDN
-827 DVLEKAT
+827 LT
-834 IHCSDGVL
+834 
-842 AESGTCGE
+842 
-850 NVIWTLTTDGLLT
+850 WTLDDNGLLT
-863 ISGQGA
+863 ISGTGEMASRCTWSASGVDYSNSIKYVWIKNGVTSIGA
-869 MGTPDKNWAYSSV
+869 
-882 AVKKAVIKPGMTSV
+882 
-896 VSNAFMSCASLKEVV
+896 NAFSVLLNSKLMIVEIPDSVTIIGESAFMRCNNLQEIT
-911 LPEGIETIGA
+911 LPESVTRIEWY
-921 QAFYNCYAL
+921 AFKDCTNL

-936 EGVREIG
+936 QSILGIE
-943 ARCFYNCYK
+943 
-952 LTEAVLPQ
+952 
-960 TVSAIGSA
+960 SAA
-968 VFYHCSALKKVE
+968 
-980 LPVQI
+980 
-985 TTMDTA
+985 
-991 SMFSGCP
+991 FSGCDR
-998 QLTEV
+998 LKDV
-1003 QLPDGVTK
+1003 
-1011 IGAYAFSECTSLTT
+1011 YYS
-1025 VKVPESVTSIGE
+1025 
-1037 SAFNRCSNLENLNLP
+1037 
-1052 AGITSMECKNTFNRC
+1052 
-1067 KKLTAKIVVPDGT
+1067 GT
-1080 TKIGDSTFQDCEALT
+1080 
-1095 EIVLPDT
+1095 
-1102 VTEIGKNAFNGCKNW
+1102 KNA
-1117 SNPTIPSK
+1117 
-1125 VTSIGEKAYDIC
+1125 
-1137 KQMIRADIPA
+1137 
-1147 GVTQIEDG
+1147 
-1155 TFEYCSALQSVT
+1155 
-1167 IPAGVKQIGS
+1167 
-1177 NAFAG
+1177 
-1182 CSALETVKLPDS
+1182 
-1194 VAAIGAGAFARC
+1194 
-1206 TSLNSINV
+1206 
-1214 PDGVQSIESNTFWQ
+1214 
-1228 CMSLKTIAL
+1228 
-1237 PESVNQI
+1237 
-1244 GKSAFEGC
+1244 
-1252 YKLEQITM
+1252 
-1260 PAQLTE
+1260 
-1266 LGERA
+1266 
-1271 FCSCHSLQSITI
+1271 
-1283 PNGITSIGRYTFAYC
+1283 
-1298 EVLTSA
+1298 
-1304 VIPEGV
+1304 
-1310 TTVGECAFEDC
+1310 
-1321 GKLYSLQIPAGVKQ
+1321 
-1335 IGSDAFW
+1335 
-1342 DCSALE
+1342 
-1348 TVKLPDSVAAIG
+1348 
-1360 AGAFARCTSL
+1360 
-1370 NSINVP
+1370 
-1376 DGVQSIE
+1376 
-1383 SNTFWQC
+1383 
-1390 MSLKT
+1390 
-1395 IALPE
+1395 
-1400 SVNQIG
+1400 
-1406 KSAFEG
+1406 
-1412 CYKLEQITMPAQ
+1412 
-1424 LTELGERAFCS
+1424 
-1435 CYSLQSITIPNSIT
+1435 
-1449 SIGRYTF
+1449 
-1456 CHCEMLTSA
+1456 
-1465 VIPEG
+1465 
-1470 VTTVGKYAFED
+1470 
-1481 CIKLKTV
+1481 
-1488 NYGATKAKWNDI
+1488 WNII
-1500 SIDNQYDS
+1500 SISYGNG
-1508 NAPLLAATIHCTD
+1508 PLSAATIHCTD
-1521 GDIVPNTENSITTG
+1521 GDIIPNTENSITTG
-1535 TASTSGSKFQA
+1535 AASTLDSKFQA

-1552 AGKEYVVLVSRSDSD
+1552 AGKEYVVLVSRSGSD

-1587 LTVPFITAADAAEM
+1587 LAVPFITAADAAEM
-1601 TYVVACAQDDASVD
+1601 TYVVACAQDDATVD
-1615 PDQPVEPGQPDQP
+1615 PDQPDKPNQPDQPDQP
-1628 GEDKPS
+1628 GGDEPS
-1634 SGGDGGGAIILIG
+1634 SGGGDGGGAIILIG
-1647 GVAAVAAVAGVV
+1647 GVIAVAAVAGAV

-1679 ATVQVLKGDT
+1679 ATVQVLKGDAV
-1689 IKAET
+1689 KAET

-1702 TVKVKRGGYT
+1702 TVKVERGGYT

-1720 SGQPVARTVDF
+1720 SGQPVTRTVDF

>member
-1 MKRILAVFLT
+1 MKRILAMFLT
-11 LAMALNIAPM
+11 LAMALNIAPV

-26 ADSDAASIVAVDET
+26 ADSDAASIVAVEET
-40 DETSSSQLD
+40 DETSSPQLD

-174 LSGEVPEHYTVKG
+174 LSGEIPEHYTVKG
-187 FLLDKEDHAPLCG
+187 FLLDKEDHAPLCK

-232 NRTTNFGVVKQGV
+232 DRTTNFGVVKQGV

-250 DELEN
+250 DEPEN

-301 AHVADLEINGTTVT
+301 AHVADFEINGTTVT

-336 NTTDEAIVD
+336 NTTDKAIVD

-401 EGTVSIKAAIE
+401 EGTVSIKAAIK
-412 LKLRLCDDNKMVSMS
+412 LKLRLCDDNKMVSLS
-427 FPTTEKFELE
+427 FPMTEKFELE
-437 GSVEYKGEVL
+437 GAVEYKGELL

-476 AFKMEST
+476 AFKMDST

-571 GELEFKITLGIGLKI
+571 GELEFKITLGVSLKI

-662 STVYLPEREYRI
+662 STVYLPGREYRI
-674 TANKGSMEFVKTIK
+674 IADKGSMEFVKTIK
-688 LSRGTTVNIDLEQ
+688 LSRGITVDIDLEQ

-834 IHCSDGVL
+834 IHCSDGTAGEPERIV
-842 AESGTCGE
+842 ASGTCGD
-850 NVIWTLTTDGLLT
+850 NLTWKLDDEGTLT
-863 ISGQGA
+863 ISGKGA
-869 MGTPDKNWAYSSV
+869 MTEWVDSDSAPWKTYSNTINKV
-882 AVKKAVIKPGMTSV
+882 VIQPGVTSIGK
-896 VSNAFMSCASLKEVV
+896 NAFSGCENLKS
-911 LPEGIETIGA
+911 IT
-921 QAFYNCYAL
+921 
-930 ESVSIP
+930 IP
-936 EGVREIG
+936 EGVTSIG
-943 ARCFYNCYK
+943 GNAFGGCSS
-952 LTEAVLPQ
+952 LTSITIPEGVTSIGKYAFDGCENLKSITIPEGVTSIEDETFQWCSSLMSITIPKSV
-960 TVSAIGSA
+960 TSIGWYAFEGCVSLTSITIPKGVTSIGWIA
-968 VFYHCSALKKVE
+968 FEGCKNLKS
-980 LPVQI
+980 I
-985 TTMDTA
+985 TIPEGVTNIGGGA
-991 SMFSGCP
+991 FSGCINLKSITIP
-998 QLTEV
+998 E
-1003 QLPDGVTK
+1003 GVTSIEESVFFACSSLMSITIPK
-1011 IGAYAFSECTSLTT
+1011 SVTSIGRDAFVGCVSLTSITIPKGVTSIGRNAFSGCFNLKSSITIPEGVTSIEERVFQGCSSLKSITI
-1025 VKVPESVTSIGE
+1025 PESVTSIEG
-1037 SAFNRCSNLENLNLP
+1037 
-1052 AGITSMECKNTFNRC
+1052 
-1067 KKLTAKIVVPDGT
+1067 
-1080 TKIGDSTFQDCEALT
+1080 
-1095 EIVLPDT
+1095 
-1102 VTEIGKNAFNGCKNW
+1102 NAFYNCN
-1117 SNPTIPSK
+1117 
-1125 VTSIGEKAYDIC
+1125 
-1137 KQMIRADIPA
+1137 
-1147 GVTQIEDG
+1147 
-1155 TFEYCSALQSVT
+1155 
-1167 IPAGVKQIGS
+1167 
-1177 NAFAG
+1177 
-1182 CSALETVKLPDS
+1182 
-1194 VAAIGAGAFARC
+1194 
-1206 TSLNSINV
+1206 
-1214 PDGVQSIESNTFWQ
+1214 
-1228 CMSLKTIAL
+1228 SLKDVI
-1237 PESVNQI
+1237 
-1244 GKSAFEGC
+1244 
-1252 YKLEQITM
+1252 Y
-1260 PAQLTE
+1260 
-1266 LGERA
+1266 
-1271 FCSCHSLQSITI
+1271 
-1283 PNGITSIGRYTFAYC
+1283 NG
-1298 EVLTSA
+1298 
-1304 VIPEGV
+1304 
-1310 TTVGECAFEDC
+1310 
-1321 GKLYSLQIPAGVKQ
+1321 
-1335 IGSDAFW
+1335 
-1342 DCSALE
+1342 
-1348 TVKLPDSVAAIG
+1348 
-1360 AGAFARCTSL
+1360 
-1370 NSINVP
+1370 
-1376 DGVQSIE
+1376 
-1383 SNTFWQC
+1383 
-1390 MSLKT
+1390 
-1395 IALPE
+1395 
-1400 SVNQIG
+1400 
-1406 KSAFEG
+1406 
-1412 CYKLEQITMPAQ
+1412 
-1424 LTELGERAFCS
+1424 
-1435 CYSLQSITIPNSIT
+1435 
-1449 SIGRYTF
+1449 
-1456 CHCEMLTSA
+1456 
-1465 VIPEG
+1465 
-1470 VTTVGKYAFED
+1470 
-1481 CIKLKTV
+1481 
-1488 NYGATKAKWNDI
+1488 TKAMWNDI

-1535 TASTSGSKFQA
+1535 TASTSDSKFQA
-1546 TFANAK
+1546 TFADAK
-1552 AGKEYVVLVSRSDSD
+1552 AGKEYVVLVSRSGSD

-1587 LTVPFITAADAAEM
+1587 LAVPFITAADAAEM
-1601 TYVVACAQDDASVD
+1601 TYVVACAQDDATVD
-1615 PDQPVEPGQPDQP
+1615 PGQPDKPNQPGQPDQP
-1628 GEDKPS
+1628 S
-1634 SGGDGGGAIILIG
+1634 SGDDGGGAAIILIG
-1647 GVAAVAAVAGVV
+1647 GVAAVAAVAGVA
-1659 LLMPVKVEGT
+1659 LMMPVKVEGT

-1679 ATVQVLKGDT
+1679 ATVQVLKNGNVAAQT
-1689 IKAET
+1689 T
-1694 VTDANGHF
+1694 TDANGHF

-1720 SGQPVARTVDF
+1720 SGQPAVRTVDF

>member
-11 LAMALNIAPM
+11 LAMALNIAPV

-40 DETSSSQLD
+40 SSPQLD

-95 LVNGLGMDGENGS
+95 LVNGLGIDGENGS
-108 DLSSESRV
+108 NLSSESRV

-232 NRTTNFGVVKQGV
+232 DRTTNFGVVKQGV
-245 ILLQE
+245 MLLQE

-268 NQIYQF
+268 NQIYQI

-281 LNLKQGNIIVYKYGE
+281 LNLKQGSIIVCKYGE

-301 AHVADLEINGTTVT
+301 AHVADFEINGTTVT

-401 EGTVSIKAAIE
+401 EGTVSIKAAIK
-412 LKLRLCDDNKMVSMS
+412 LKLRLCDDNKMVSLS
-427 FPTTEKFELE
+427 FPMTEKFELE
-437 GSVEYKGEVL
+437 GSVEYKGEIL

-490 SQKDGTQNISEAPV
+490 SQKDGTQDISEAPV

-541 EAGFELSAEERLGD
+541 EAGFELSAEERLGN

-571 GELEFKITLGIGLKI
+571 GELEFKLTLGVGLKI

-628 KAGKAGAGA
+628 KAGKAGAGT

-653 ETTLDADGN
+653 ETILDADGN

-674 TANKGSMEFVKTIK
+674 IVNKGSMEFVKTIK

-701 GSTGGNPGTTEPDK
+701 GSTGGNPGTTEPDT
-715 PNPDTPDEDE
+715 PDAPTNPDIPT
-725 EYNISMG
+725 G
-732 VLNIKKASVMVD
+732 
-744 YETADAAP
+744 
-752 WSTERDAVTRVNVD
+752 
-766 KSILRISRN
+766 
-775 ALAQF
+775 
-780 ANLKEVY
+780 
-787 LNGVVT
+787 
-793 EVAENA
+793 
-799 FANSTLLKDVYYAGT
+799 GT
-814 VAEWNAVQLGAGN
+814 VVASGSCGAKGDN
-827 DVLEKAT
+827 LT
-834 IHCSDGVL
+834 
-842 AESGTCGE
+842 
-850 NVIWTLTTDGLLT
+850 WTLDDNGLLT
-863 ISGQGA
+863 ISGTGEMASRCTWSASGVDYSNSIKYVWIKNGVTSIGA
-869 MGTPDKNWAYSSV
+869 
-882 AVKKAVIKPGMTSV
+882 
-896 VSNAFMSCASLKEVV
+896 NAFSVLLNSKLMIVEIPDSVTIIGESAFMRCNNLQEIT
-911 LPEGIETIGA
+911 LPESVTRIEWY
-921 QAFYNCYAL
+921 AFKDCTNL

-936 EGVREIG
+936 QSILGIE
-943 ARCFYNCYK
+943 
-952 LTEAVLPQ
+952 
-960 TVSAIGSA
+960 SAA
-968 VFYHCSALKKVE
+968 
-980 LPVQI
+980 
-985 TTMDTA
+985 
-991 SMFSGCP
+991 FSGCDR
-998 QLTEV
+998 LKDV
-1003 QLPDGVTK
+1003 
-1011 IGAYAFSECTSLTT
+1011 YYS
-1025 VKVPESVTSIGE
+1025 
-1037 SAFNRCSNLENLNLP
+1037 
-1052 AGITSMECKNTFNRC
+1052 
-1067 KKLTAKIVVPDGT
+1067 GT
-1080 TKIGDSTFQDCEALT
+1080 
-1095 EIVLPDT
+1095 
-1102 VTEIGKNAFNGCKNW
+1102 KNA
-1117 SNPTIPSK
+1117 
-1125 VTSIGEKAYDIC
+1125 
-1137 KQMIRADIPA
+1137 
-1147 GVTQIEDG
+1147 
-1155 TFEYCSALQSVT
+1155 
-1167 IPAGVKQIGS
+1167 
-1177 NAFAG
+1177 
-1182 CSALETVKLPDS
+1182 
-1194 VAAIGAGAFARC
+1194 
-1206 TSLNSINV
+1206 
-1214 PDGVQSIESNTFWQ
+1214 
-1228 CMSLKTIAL
+1228 
-1237 PESVNQI
+1237 
-1244 GKSAFEGC
+1244 
-1252 YKLEQITM
+1252 
-1260 PAQLTE
+1260 
-1266 LGERA
+1266 
-1271 FCSCHSLQSITI
+1271 
-1283 PNGITSIGRYTFAYC
+1283 
-1298 EVLTSA
+1298 
-1304 VIPEGV
+1304 
-1310 TTVGECAFEDC
+1310 
-1321 GKLYSLQIPAGVKQ
+1321 
-1335 IGSDAFW
+1335 
-1342 DCSALE
+1342 
-1348 TVKLPDSVAAIG
+1348 
-1360 AGAFARCTSL
+1360 
-1370 NSINVP
+1370 
-1376 DGVQSIE
+1376 
-1383 SNTFWQC
+1383 
-1390 MSLKT
+1390 
-1395 IALPE
+1395 
-1400 SVNQIG
+1400 
-1406 KSAFEG
+1406 
-1412 CYKLEQITMPAQ
+1412 
-1424 LTELGERAFCS
+1424 
-1435 CYSLQSITIPNSIT
+1435 
-1449 SIGRYTF
+1449 
-1456 CHCEMLTSA
+1456 
-1465 VIPEG
+1465 
-1470 VTTVGKYAFED
+1470 
-1481 CIKLKTV
+1481 
-1488 NYGATKAKWNDI
+1488 WNII
-1500 SIDNQYDS
+1500 SISYGNG
-1508 NAPLLAATIHCTD
+1508 PLSAATIHCTD
-1521 GDIVPNTENSITTG
+1521 GDIIPNTENSITTG
-1535 TASTSGSKFQA
+1535 AASTLDSKFQA

-1552 AGKEYVVLVSRSDSD
+1552 AGKEYVVLVSRSGSD
-1567 PLNADNLIYINQIT
+1567 PLNEDNLIYINQIT

-1587 LTVPFITAADAAEM
+1587 LAVPFITAADAAEM
-1601 TYVVACAQDDASVD
+1601 TYVVACAQDDATVD
-1615 PDQPVEPGQPDQP
+1615 PDQPDKPNQPDQPDQP
-1628 GEDKPS
+1628 GGDEPS
-1634 SGGDGGGAIILIG
+1634 SGGGDGGGAIILIG
-1647 GVAAVAAVAGVV
+1647 GVIAVAAVAGAV

-1679 ATVQVLKGDT
+1679 ATVQVLKGDAV
-1689 IKAET
+1689 KAET

-1702 TVKVKRGGYT
+1702 TVKVERGGYT

-1720 SGQPVARTVDF
+1720 SGQPVTRTVDF

>member
-26 ADSDAASIVAVDET
+26 ADSDAASIVAVEET
-40 DETSSSQLD
+40 DETSSTQLD
-49 EETARA
+49 EETAKA
-55 IASDPFLQAAYAQ
+55 IVSDPFLQAAYAQ

-232 NRTTNFGVVKQGV
+232 DRTTNFGVVKQGV

-268 NQIYQF
+268 NQIYQI

-301 AHVADLEINGTTVT
+301 AHVADFEINGTTVT
-315 IYGDEDFQ
+315 IYGNEDFQ

-401 EGTVSIKAAIE
+401 EGTVSIKAAIK

-427 FPTTEKFELE
+427 FPMTEKFELE

-490 SQKDGTQNISEAPV
+490 SQKDGTQDISEAPV

-571 GELEFKITLGIGLKI
+571 GELEFKLTIGVGLKI

-653 ETTLDADGN
+653 ETILDTDGN
-662 STVYLPEREYRI
+662 STVYLPGREYRI
-674 TANKGSMEFVKTIK
+674 IVNKGSLEFVKPIK
-688 LSRGTTVNIDLEQ
+688 LSRGTTINIDLEQ
-701 GSTGGNPGTTEPDK
+701 GSTGGNPGTTEPDT
-715 PNPDTPDEDE
+715 PDAPTNPDIPT
-725 EYNISMG
+725 G
-732 VLNIKKASVMVD
+732 
-744 YETADAAP
+744 
-752 WSTERDAVTRVNVD
+752 
-766 KSILRISRN
+766 
-775 ALAQF
+775 
-780 ANLKEVY
+780 
-787 LNGVVT
+787 
-793 EVAENA
+793 
-799 FANSTLLKDVYYAGT
+799 GT
-814 VAEWNAVQLGAGN
+814 VVASGSCGAKGDN
-827 DVLEKAT
+827 LT
-834 IHCSDGVL
+834 
-842 AESGTCGE
+842 
-850 NVIWTLTTDGLLT
+850 WTLDDNGLLT
-863 ISGQGA
+863 ISGTGEMASRCTWSVSGVDYSNSIKYVWIKNGVTSIGA
-869 MGTPDKNWAYSSV
+869 
-882 AVKKAVIKPGMTSV
+882 
-896 VSNAFMSCASLKEVV
+896 NAFSV
-911 LPEGIETIGA
+911 LLNSKLMIVE
-921 QAFYNCYAL
+921 
-930 ESVSIP
+930 IP
-936 EGVREIG
+936 
-943 ARCFYNCYK
+943 
-952 LTEAVLPQ
+952 
-960 TVSAIGSA
+960 
-968 VFYHCSALKKVE
+968 
-980 LPVQI
+980 
-985 TTMDTA
+985 D
-991 SMFSGCP
+991 
-998 QLTEV
+998 
-1003 QLPDGVTK
+1003 
-1011 IGAYAFSECTSLTT
+1011 
-1025 VKVPESVTSIGE
+1025 SVTSIGE
-1037 SAFNRCSNLENLNLP
+1037 SAFERCNNLQEITLPESITHIGSAAFSNCTSLRKITIPKNVRSVGDSLFAFCTGLVSAEIMDGVPEIGYGMFNGCTNLRSVTIPESVDVIRLYAFYNCASLSNVVIPKGVRSISDYAFKDCTNLARLTLP
-1052 AGITSMECKNTFNRC
+1052 DGLSSIGKEAFINCISLTDLVLPESITS
-1067 KKLTAKIVVPDGT
+1067 
-1080 TKIGDSTFQDCEALT
+1080 IGDSAFRECTSLT
-1095 EIVLPDT
+1095 RMTIPKNLSNT
-1102 VTEIGKNAFNGCKNW
+1102 GTNAFNGCR
-1117 SNPTIPSK
+1117 SLSEVTILDG
-1125 VTSIGEKAYDIC
+1125 VTSIG
-1137 KQMIRADIPA
+1137 
-1147 GVTQIEDG
+1147 DG
-1155 TFEYCSALQSVT
+1155 
-1167 IPAGVKQIGS
+1167 
-1177 NAFAG
+1177 AFAG
-1182 CSALETVKLPDS
+1182 CSSLKRVVIPDSVQIIGYDAFYYCTNLAGLAFPNSLQSIGGRAFYGCTSLKEISLPDS
-1194 VAAIGAGAFARC
+1194 VTRMEDEAFR
-1206 TSLNSINV
+1206 
-1214 PDGVQSIESNTFWQ
+1214 E
-1228 CMSLKTIAL
+1228 
-1237 PESVNQI
+1237 
-1244 GKSAFEGC
+1244 
-1252 YKLEQITM
+1252 
-1260 PAQLTE
+1260 
-1266 LGERA
+1266 
-1271 FCSCHSLQSITI
+1271 CSS
-1283 PNGITSIGRYTFAYC
+1283 
-1298 EVLTSA
+1298 LTSA
-1304 VIPEGV
+1304 VLPAGLTRISDNAFRGCVGLTNITIPANVKTVDPGAFGACSRLTSVSLPNGLTTIENGAFSGCVNLKEISIPESV
-1310 TTVGECAFEDC
+1310 TEIRGSAFEDC
-1321 GKLYSLQIPAGVKQ
+1321 FNLKNVEIPGKVTDIGESTFRGCRKLKSVSIPQSVNGIREYAFYECDSLKDVYYSGTKNE
-1335 IGSDAFW
+1335 W
-1342 DCSALE
+1342 
-1348 TVKLPDSVAAIG
+1348 
-1360 AGAFARCTSL
+1360 
-1370 NSINVP
+1370 NSI
-1376 DGVQSIE
+1376 SIF
-1383 SNTFWQC
+1383 SN
-1390 MSLKT
+1390 
-1395 IALPE
+1395 
-1400 SVNQIG
+1400 G
-1406 KSAFEG
+1406 
-1412 CYKLEQITMPAQ
+1412 
-1424 LTELGERAFCS
+1424 
-1435 CYSLQSITIPNSIT
+1435 
-1449 SIGRYTF
+1449 
-1456 CHCEMLTSA
+1456 
-1465 VIPEG
+1465 
-1470 VTTVGKYAFED
+1470 
-1481 CIKLKTV
+1481 
-1488 NYGATKAKWNDI
+1488 NDRL
-1500 SIDNQYDS
+1500 S
-1508 NAPLLAATIHCTD
+1508 AATIHCTD

-1552 AGKEYVVLVSRSDSD
+1552 AGKEYVVLVSRSGSD

-1601 TYVVACAQDDASVD
+1601 TYVVACAQDGAPVD
-1615 PDQPVEPGQPDQP
+1615 PGQPDQP
-1628 GEDKPS
+1628 GGDEPS
-1634 SGGDGGGAIILIG
+1634 SGDDGGGAAIILIG

-1659 LLMPVKVEGT
+1659 LMMPVKVEGT
-1669 VKLADQPVAN
+1669 VKMADQPVAN

-1689 IKAET
+1689 VKAET

-1720 SGQPVARTVDF
+1720 KGQPVMRTVDF

>member
-11 LAMALNIAPM
+11 LAMALNIAPA

-26 ADSDAASIVAVDET
+26 ADSDAASIVAVEET
-40 DETSSSQLD
+40 DETSSPQLD

-174 LSGEVPEHYTVKG
+174 LSGEIPEHYTVKG
-187 FLLDKEDHAPLCG
+187 FLLDKEDHAPLCK

-232 NRTTNFGVVKQGV
+232 DRTTNFGVVKQGV

-250 DELEN
+250 DEPEN

-301 AHVADLEINGTTVT
+301 AHVADFEINGTTVT

-336 NTTDEAIVD
+336 NTTDKAIVD

-401 EGTVSIKAAIE
+401 EGTVSIKAAIK
-412 LKLRLCDDNKMVSMS
+412 LKLRLCDDNKMVSLS
-427 FPTTEKFELE
+427 FPMTEKFELE
-437 GSVEYKGEVL
+437 GAVEYKGELL

-476 AFKMEST
+476 AFKMDST

-571 GELEFKITLGIGLKI
+571 GELEFKITLGVSLKI

-662 STVYLPEREYRI
+662 STVYLPGREYRI
-674 TANKGSMEFVKTIK
+674 IADKGSMEFVKTIK
-688 LSRGTTVNIDLEQ
+688 LSRGITVDIDLEQ
-701 GSTGGNPGTTEPDK
+701 GSTGGNPGTTEPEETIVASGTCGDDLTWKLGDK
-715 PNPDTPDEDE
+715 GTLTISGTGEMYNYSMADAPWKEQKDLISALVVENGATSIGSSTFDGYTSLKSIKLASTVKSIGNNAFSNTGITSLDLPEGMESIGIGAFYNCEKMTELKLPESLTTLNNGAFAFCKGLTAVTLPNKITFIGALAFE
-725 EYNISMG
+725 ECTGLTSITIPENVTEIRNQAFYYCTALTM
-732 VLNIKKASVMVD
+732 VELPKALQTVGD
-744 YETADAAP
+744 NAFYET
-752 WSTERDAVTRVNVD
+752 
-766 KSILRISRN
+766 KL
-775 ALAQF
+775 Q
-780 ANLKEVY
+780 
-787 LNGVVT
+787 
-793 EVAENA
+793 
-799 FANSTLLKDVYYAGT
+799 DVYYAGT
-814 VAEWNAVQLGAGN
+814 EEDWGKIAIGLKNEPLTNANLHCMGA
-827 DVLEKAT
+827 VVV
-834 IHCSDGVL
+834 I
-842 AESGTCGE
+842 SGTCGGA
-850 NVIWTLTTDGLLT
+850 LTWKLDSKGTLT
-863 ISGQGA
+863 ISGTGA
-869 MGTPDKNWAYSSV
+869 MTDYTKSGV
-882 AVKKAVIKPGMTSV
+882 APWNKDYEEIRFVVIENGVT
-896 VSNAFMSCASLKEVV
+896 
-911 LPEGIETIGA
+911 TIGEY
-921 QAFYNCYAL
+921 AFENCTLL
-930 ESVSIP
+930 ESVAISDSV
-936 EGVREIG
+936 EKIG
-943 ARCFYNCYK
+943 KYAF
-952 LTEAVLPQ
+952 
-960 TVSAIGSA
+960 SG
-968 VFYHCSALKKVE
+968 CSALKR
-980 LPVQI
+980 I
-985 TTMDTA
+985 
-991 SMFSGCP
+991 S
-998 QLTEV
+998 
-1003 QLPDGVTK
+1003 
-1011 IGAYAFSECTSLTT
+1011 
-1025 VKVPESVTSIGE
+1025 
-1037 SAFNRCSNLENLNLP
+1037 
-1052 AGITSMECKNTFNRC
+1052 
-1067 KKLTAKIVVPDGT
+1067 
-1080 TKIGDSTFQDCEALT
+1080 
-1095 EIVLPDT
+1095 
-1102 VTEIGKNAFNGCKNW
+1102 
-1117 SNPTIPSK
+1117 
-1125 VTSIGEKAYDIC
+1125 
-1137 KQMIRADIPA
+1137 
-1147 GVTQIEDG
+1147 
-1155 TFEYCSALQSVT
+1155 
-1167 IPAGVKQIGS
+1167 
-1177 NAFAG
+1177 
-1182 CSALETVKLPDS
+1182 LPDS
-1194 VAAIGAGAFARC
+1194 
-1206 TSLNSINV
+1206 
-1214 PDGVQSIESNTFWQ
+1214 
-1228 CMSLKTIAL
+1228 IA
-1237 PESVNQI
+1237 QI
-1244 GKSAFEGC
+1244 GDHAFRASG
-1252 YKLEQITM
+1252 LE
-1260 PAQLTE
+1260 
-1266 LGERA
+1266 
-1271 FCSCHSLQSITI
+1271 
-1283 PNGITSIGRYTFAYC
+1283 
-1298 EVLTSA
+1298 A
-1304 VIPEGV
+1304 VKIPEGV
-1310 TTVGECAFEDC
+1310 TLLGEGMFARCPNLQTVELPSTLQTIREIAF
-1321 GKLYSLQIPAGVKQ
+1321 
-1335 IGSDAFW
+1335 IGSGLNKIILPENLKYIGYECFYE
-1342 DCSALE
+1342 CTNLE
-1348 TVKLPDSVAAIG
+1348 EIKIPDSV
-1360 AGAFARCTSL
+1360 
-1370 NSINVP
+1370 
-1376 DGVQSIE
+1376 
-1383 SNTFWQC
+1383 
-1390 MSLKT
+1390 T
-1395 IALPE
+1395 ILDY
-1400 SVNQIG
+1400 SV
-1406 KSAFEG
+1406 FEG
-1412 CYKLEQITMPAQ
+1412 CSSLKKVTLSKGLKRISQTMFAMCHN
-1424 LTELGERAFCS
+1424 LTE
-1435 CYSLQSITIPNSIT
+1435 ITIPDSIT
-1449 SIGRYTF
+1449 YIG
-1456 CHCEMLTSA
+1456 
-1465 VIPEG
+1465 EG
-1470 VTTVGKYAFED
+1470 AFFQ
-1481 CIKLKTV
+1481 CKKLKDVYYT
-1488 NYGATKAKWNDI
+1488 GSQKKWGKL
-1500 SIDNQYDS
+1500 QT
-1508 NAPLLAATIHCTD
+1508 NAAVDFITWVAAATIHCTD
-1521 GDIVPNTENSITTG
+1521 GDILPTSTASENSITTG
-1535 TASTSGSKFQA
+1535 TASTSGSKLQA
-1546 TFANAK
+1546 TFADAK
-1552 AGKEYVVLVSRSDSD
+1552 AGKEYVVLVSRSGSD

-1587 LTVPFITAADAAEM
+1587 LAVPFITAADAAEM
-1601 TYVVACAQDDASVD
+1601 TYVVACAQDDAT
-1615 PDQPVEPGQPDQP
+1615 VEPGQPDKPDQPDQP
-1628 GEDKPS
+1628 GGDKPGGDQPS
-1634 SGGDGGGAIILIG
+1634 SGDDGGGAAIILIG
-1647 GVAAVAAVAGVV
+1647 GVAAVAAVAGVA
-1659 LLMPVKVEGT
+1659 LMMPVKVEGT

-1679 ATVQVLKGDT
+1679 ATVQVLKDGGVAAQT
-1689 IKAET
+1689 T
-1694 VTDANGHF
+1694 TDANGHF

-1720 SGQPVARTVDF
+1720 SGQPVTRTVDF

>member
-26 ADSDAASIVAVDET
+26 ADSDAASIVAVEET
-40 DETSSSQLD
+40 DENASPQMD
-49 EETARA
+49 EQTARA
-55 IASDPFLQAAYAQ
+55 IASDSFLQAAYAQ

-232 NRTTNFGVVKQGV
+232 DRTTNFGVVKQGV

-268 NQIYQF
+268 NQIYQI

-281 LNLKQGNIIVYKYGE
+281 LNLKQGSIIVCKYGE

-301 AHVADLEINGTTVT
+301 AHVADFEINGTTVT

-401 EGTVSIKAAIE
+401 EGTVSIKAAIK

-427 FPTTEKFELE
+427 FPMTEKFELE

-490 SQKDGTQNISEAPV
+490 SQKDGTQDISEAPV

-571 GELEFKITLGIGLKI
+571 GELEFKLTLGVGLKI

-653 ETTLDADGN
+653 ETILDTDGN
-662 STVYLPEREYRI
+662 STVYLPGREYRI
-674 TANKGSMEFVKTIK
+674 IVNKGSLEFVKPIK
-688 LSRGTTVNIDLEQ
+688 LSRGTTINIDLEQ
-701 GSTGGNPGTTEPDK
+701 GSTGGNPGTTEPDT
-715 PNPDTPDEDE
+715 PDTPTNPD
-725 EYNISMG
+725 IPTG
-732 VLNIKKASVMVD
+732 
-744 YETADAAP
+744 
-752 WSTERDAVTRVNVD
+752 
-766 KSILRISRN
+766 
-775 ALAQF
+775 
-780 ANLKEVY
+780 
-787 LNGVVT
+787 
-793 EVAENA
+793 
-799 FANSTLLKDVYYAGT
+799 GT
-814 VAEWNAVQLGAGN
+814 VVASGSCGAKGDN
-827 DVLEKAT
+827 LT
-834 IHCSDGVL
+834 
-842 AESGTCGE
+842 
-850 NVIWTLTTDGLLT
+850 WTLDDNGLLT
-863 ISGQGA
+863 ISGTGEMASRSTWSVSGVDYSNSIKYVWIKNGVTSIGA
-869 MGTPDKNWAYSSV
+869 
-882 AVKKAVIKPGMTSV
+882 
-896 VSNAFMSCASLKEVV
+896 NAFSV
-911 LPEGIETIGA
+911 LLNSKLMIVE
-921 QAFYNCYAL
+921 
-930 ESVSIP
+930 IP
-936 EGVREIG
+936 
-943 ARCFYNCYK
+943 
-952 LTEAVLPQ
+952 
-960 TVSAIGSA
+960 
-968 VFYHCSALKKVE
+968 
-980 LPVQI
+980 
-985 TTMDTA
+985 D
-991 SMFSGCP
+991 
-998 QLTEV
+998 
-1003 QLPDGVTK
+1003 
-1011 IGAYAFSECTSLTT
+1011 
-1025 VKVPESVTSIGE
+1025 SVTSIGE
-1037 SAFNRCSNLENLNLP
+1037 SAFERCNNLQEITLPESITHIGSAAFSNCTSLRKITIPKNVRSVGDSLFAFCTGLVSAEIMDGVPEIGYGMFNGCTNLRSVTIPESVDVIRLYAFYNCASLSNVVIPKGVRSISDYAFKDCTNLARLTLP
-1052 AGITSMECKNTFNRC
+1052 DGLSSIGKEAFINCISLTDLVLPESITS
-1067 KKLTAKIVVPDGT
+1067 
-1080 TKIGDSTFQDCEALT
+1080 IGDSAFRECTSLT
-1095 EIVLPDT
+1095 CMTIPKNLSNT
-1102 VTEIGKNAFNGCKNW
+1102 GTNAFNGCR
-1117 SNPTIPSK
+1117 SLSEVTILDG
-1125 VTSIGEKAYDIC
+1125 VTSIG
-1137 KQMIRADIPA
+1137 
-1147 GVTQIEDG
+1147 DG
-1155 TFEYCSALQSVT
+1155 
-1167 IPAGVKQIGS
+1167 
-1177 NAFAG
+1177 AFAG
-1182 CSALETVKLPDS
+1182 CSSLKRVVIPDSVQIIGYDAFYYCTNLAGLAFPNSLQSIGGRAFYGCTSLKEISLPDS
-1194 VAAIGAGAFARC
+1194 VTRMEDEAFR
-1206 TSLNSINV
+1206 
-1214 PDGVQSIESNTFWQ
+1214 E
-1228 CMSLKTIAL
+1228 
-1237 PESVNQI
+1237 
-1244 GKSAFEGC
+1244 
-1252 YKLEQITM
+1252 
-1260 PAQLTE
+1260 
-1266 LGERA
+1266 
-1271 FCSCHSLQSITI
+1271 CSS
-1283 PNGITSIGRYTFAYC
+1283 
-1298 EVLTSA
+1298 LTSA
-1304 VIPEGV
+1304 VLPAGLTRISDNAFRGCVGLTNITIPANVKTVDPGAFGACSRLTSVSLPNGLTTIENGAFSGCVNLKEISIPESV
-1310 TTVGECAFEDC
+1310 TEIRGSAFEDC
-1321 GKLYSLQIPAGVKQ
+1321 FNLKNVEIPGKVTDIGESTFRGCRKLKSVSIPQSVNGIREYAFYECDSLKDVYYSGTKNE
-1335 IGSDAFW
+1335 W
-1342 DCSALE
+1342 
-1348 TVKLPDSVAAIG
+1348 
-1360 AGAFARCTSL
+1360 
-1370 NSINVP
+1370 NSI
-1376 DGVQSIE
+1376 SIF
-1383 SNTFWQC
+1383 SN
-1390 MSLKT
+1390 
-1395 IALPE
+1395 
-1400 SVNQIG
+1400 G
-1406 KSAFEG
+1406 
-1412 CYKLEQITMPAQ
+1412 
-1424 LTELGERAFCS
+1424 
-1435 CYSLQSITIPNSIT
+1435 
-1449 SIGRYTF
+1449 
-1456 CHCEMLTSA
+1456 
-1465 VIPEG
+1465 
-1470 VTTVGKYAFED
+1470 
-1481 CIKLKTV
+1481 
-1488 NYGATKAKWNDI
+1488 NDRL
-1500 SIDNQYDS
+1500 S
-1508 NAPLLAATIHCTD
+1508 AATIHCTD

-1535 TASTSGSKFQA
+1535 AASTSDSKFQA

-1552 AGKEYVVLVSRSDSD
+1552 AGKEYVVLVSRSGSD

-1587 LTVPFITAADAAEM
+1587 LAVPFITAADAAEM
-1601 TYVVACAQDDASVD
+1601 TYVVACAQDGAPVD
-1615 PDQPVEPGQPDQP
+1615 PDQPGGDE
-1628 GEDKPS
+1628 PS
-1634 SGGDGGGAIILIG
+1634 SGDDGGGAAIILIG

-1659 LLMPVKVEGT
+1659 LMMPVKVEGT
-1669 VKLADQPVAN
+1669 VKMADQPVAN
-1679 ATVQVLKGDT
+1679 ATVQVLKNGNVAAQT
-1689 IKAET
+1689 T
-1694 VTDANGHF
+1694 TDANGHF

-1712 LRVQWTDA
+1712 MRVQWTDA
-1720 SGQPVARTVDF
+1720 SGQPVTRTVDF

>member
-11 LAMALNIAPM
+11 LAMALNIAPA

-26 ADSDAASIVAVDET
+26 ADSDAASIVAVEET
-40 DETSSSQLD
+40 DETSSPQLD

-78 VDTSNMSVSA
+78 VDTSNVSVSA

-126 MVKYIAKKDANLVV
+126 MVKYIVKKDANLVV

-174 LSGEVPEHYTVKG
+174 LSGEIPEHYTVKG
-187 FLLDKEDHAPLCG
+187 FLLDKEDHAPLCK

-220 DFDSARAVNLDD
+220 NFDSARAVNLDD
-232 NRTTNFGVVKQGV
+232 DRTTNFGVVKQGV

-250 DELEN
+250 DEPEN

-301 AHVADLEINGTTVT
+301 AHVADFEINGTTVT

-336 NTTDEAIVD
+336 NTTDKAIVD

-401 EGTVSIKAAIE
+401 EGTVSIKAAIK
-412 LKLRLCDDNKMVSMS
+412 LKLRLCDDNKMVSLS
-427 FPTTEKFELE
+427 FPMTEKFELE
-437 GSVEYKGEVL
+437 GAVEYKGELL

-476 AFKMEST
+476 AFKMDST

-490 SQKDGTQNISEAPV
+490 SQKDGTQDISEAPV

-571 GELEFKITLGIGLKI
+571 GELEFKITLGVSLKI

-662 STVYLPEREYRI
+662 STVYLPGREYRI
-674 TANKGSMEFVKTIK
+674 IADKGSMEFVKTIK

-701 GSTGGNPGTTEPDK
+701 GSTGGNPGTTEPEETIVASGTCGDDLTWKLGDK
-715 PNPDTPDEDE
+715 GTLTISGTGEMYNYSMADAPWKEQKDLISALVVENGATSIGSSTFDGYTSLKSIKLASTVKSIGNNAFSNTGITSLDLPEGMESIGLGAFYNCEKMTELKLPESLTTLNNGAFAFCKGLTAVTLPNKITFIGALAFE
-725 EYNISMG
+725 ECTGLTSITIPENVTEIRNQAFYYCTALTM
-732 VLNIKKASVMVD
+732 VELPKALQTVGD
-744 YETADAAP
+744 NAFYET
-752 WSTERDAVTRVNVD
+752 
-766 KSILRISRN
+766 KL
-775 ALAQF
+775 Q
-780 ANLKEVY
+780 
-787 LNGVVT
+787 
-793 EVAENA
+793 
-799 FANSTLLKDVYYAGT
+799 DVYYAGT
-814 VAEWNAVQLGAGN
+814 EEDWDKIAIGLKNEPLTNANLHCMGA
-827 DVLEKAT
+827 VVV
-834 IHCSDGVL
+834 I
-842 AESGTCGE
+842 SGTCGGA
-850 NVIWTLTTDGLLT
+850 LTWKLDSKGTLT
-863 ISGQGA
+863 ISGTGA
-869 MGTPDKNWAYSSV
+869 MTDYTKSGV
-882 AVKKAVIKPGMTSV
+882 APWNKDYEEIRFVVIENGVT
-896 VSNAFMSCASLKEVV
+896 
-911 LPEGIETIGA
+911 TIGEY
-921 QAFYNCYAL
+921 AFENCTLL
-930 ESVSIP
+930 ESVAISDSV
-936 EGVREIG
+936 EKIG
-943 ARCFYNCYK
+943 KYAF
-952 LTEAVLPQ
+952 
-960 TVSAIGSA
+960 SG
-968 VFYHCSALKKVE
+968 CSALKR
-980 LPVQI
+980 I
-985 TTMDTA
+985 
-991 SMFSGCP
+991 S
-998 QLTEV
+998 
-1003 QLPDGVTK
+1003 
-1011 IGAYAFSECTSLTT
+1011 
-1025 VKVPESVTSIGE
+1025 
-1037 SAFNRCSNLENLNLP
+1037 
-1052 AGITSMECKNTFNRC
+1052 
-1067 KKLTAKIVVPDGT
+1067 
-1080 TKIGDSTFQDCEALT
+1080 
-1095 EIVLPDT
+1095 
-1102 VTEIGKNAFNGCKNW
+1102 
-1117 SNPTIPSK
+1117 
-1125 VTSIGEKAYDIC
+1125 
-1137 KQMIRADIPA
+1137 
-1147 GVTQIEDG
+1147 
-1155 TFEYCSALQSVT
+1155 
-1167 IPAGVKQIGS
+1167 
-1177 NAFAG
+1177 
-1182 CSALETVKLPDS
+1182 LPDS
-1194 VAAIGAGAFARC
+1194 
-1206 TSLNSINV
+1206 
-1214 PDGVQSIESNTFWQ
+1214 
-1228 CMSLKTIAL
+1228 IA
-1237 PESVNQI
+1237 QI
-1244 GKSAFEGC
+1244 GDHAFRASG
-1252 YKLEQITM
+1252 LE
-1260 PAQLTE
+1260 
-1266 LGERA
+1266 
-1271 FCSCHSLQSITI
+1271 
-1283 PNGITSIGRYTFAYC
+1283 
-1298 EVLTSA
+1298 A
-1304 VIPEGV
+1304 VKIPEGV
-1310 TTVGECAFEDC
+1310 TLLGEGMFARCPNLQTVELPSTLQTIRENAF
-1321 GKLYSLQIPAGVKQ
+1321 
-1335 IGSDAFW
+1335 IGSGLNKIILPENLKYIGYECFYE
-1342 DCSALE
+1342 CTNLE
-1348 TVKLPDSVAAIG
+1348 EIKIPDSV
-1360 AGAFARCTSL
+1360 
-1370 NSINVP
+1370 
-1376 DGVQSIE
+1376 
-1383 SNTFWQC
+1383 
-1390 MSLKT
+1390 T
-1395 IALPE
+1395 ILDY
-1400 SVNQIG
+1400 SV
-1406 KSAFEG
+1406 FEG
-1412 CYKLEQITMPAQ
+1412 CSSLKKVTLSKGLKRISQTMFAMCHN
-1424 LTELGERAFCS
+1424 LTE
-1435 CYSLQSITIPNSIT
+1435 ITIPDSIT
-1449 SIGRYTF
+1449 YIG
-1456 CHCEMLTSA
+1456 
-1465 VIPEG
+1465 EG
-1470 VTTVGKYAFED
+1470 AFFQ
-1481 CIKLKTV
+1481 CKKLKDVYYT
-1488 NYGATKAKWNDI
+1488 GSQKKWGKL
-1500 SIDNQYDS
+1500 QT
-1508 NAPLLAATIHCTD
+1508 NAAVDFITWVAAATIHCTD
-1521 GDIVPNTENSITTG
+1521 GDILPTSTASENSITTG
-1535 TASTSGSKFQA
+1535 TASTSDSKFQA
-1546 TFANAK
+1546 TFADAK
-1552 AGKEYVVLVSRSDSD
+1552 AGKEYVVLVSRSGSD

-1587 LTVPFITAADAAEM
+1587 LAVPFITAADAEEM
-1601 TYVVACAQDDASVD
+1601 TYVVACAQDDAT
-1615 PDQPVEPGQPDQP
+1615 VEPGQPDKPNQP
-1628 GEDKPS
+1628 GQPDQPS
-1634 SGGDGGGAIILIG
+1634 SGDDGGGAAIILIG
-1647 GVAAVAAVAGVV
+1647 GVAAVAAVAGVA
-1659 LLMPVKVEGT
+1659 LMMPVKVEGT

-1679 ATVQVLKGDT
+1679 ATVQVLKNGNVAAQT
-1689 IKAET
+1689 T
-1694 VTDANGHF
+1694 TDANGHF

-1720 SGQPVARTVDF
+1720 SGQPVTRTVDF

>member
-11 LAMALNIAPM
+11 LAMALNIAPA

-26 ADSDAASIVAVDET
+26 ADSDAASIVAVEET
-40 DETSSSQLD
+40 DETSSPQLD

-174 LSGEVPEHYTVKG
+174 LSGEIPEHYTVKG
-187 FLLDKEDHAPLCG
+187 FLLDKEDHAPLCK

-232 NRTTNFGVVKQGV
+232 DRTTNFGVVKQGV

-250 DELEN
+250 DEPEN

-301 AHVADLEINGTTVT
+301 AHVADFEINGTTVT

-336 NTTDEAIVD
+336 NTTDKAIVD

-401 EGTVSIKAAIE
+401 EGTVSIKAAIK
-412 LKLRLCDDNKMVSMS
+412 LKLRLCDDNKMVSLS
-427 FPTTEKFELE
+427 FPMTEKFELE
-437 GSVEYKGEVL
+437 GAVEYKGELL

-476 AFKMEST
+476 AFKMDST

-490 SQKDGTQNISEAPV
+490 SQKDGTQDISEAPV

-571 GELEFKITLGIGLKI
+571 GELEFKITLGVSLKI

-662 STVYLPEREYRI
+662 STVYLPGREYRI
-674 TANKGSMEFVKTIK
+674 IADKGSMEFVKTIK
-688 LSRGTTVNIDLEQ
+688 LSRGITVDIDLEQ
-701 GSTGGNPGTTEPDK
+701 GSTGGNPGTTEPD
-715 PNPDTPDEDE
+715 NPDQQQKGYTLKNGILTINNAEVMAGYDKAVNLPPWYDSREDI
-725 EYNISMG
+725 N
-732 VLNIKKASVMVD
+732 
-744 YETADAAP
+744 
-752 WSTERDAVTRVNVD
+752 
-766 KSILRISRN
+766 RIVVRSGITQVG
-775 ALAQF
+775 AYSF
-780 ANLKEVY
+780 ANCTNVTMVTFGDKVVKIDEAAF
-787 LNGVVT
+787 LNCIALT
-793 EVAENA
+793 
-799 FANSTLLKDVYYAGT
+799 DVYYAGSVEDWT
-814 VAEWNAVQLGAGN
+814 AVAIAAQNEALQ
-827 DVLEKAT
+827 KAK

-850 NVIWTLTTDGLLT
+850 NVTWTLTTDGLLT

-869 MGTPDKNWAYSSV
+869 MGASDKNWANRSV
-882 AVKKAVIKPGMTSV
+882 AVKKAVVKPGVTSV
-896 VSNAFMSCASLKEVV
+896 ISNAFKGCASLKEVV
-911 LPEGIETIGA
+911 LPEGMETIGV
-921 QAFYNCYAL
+921 QAFCDCYAL

-943 ARCFYNCYK
+943 ARCFHSCYK

-960 TVSAIGSA
+960 TVSAIGLA

-991 SMFSGCP
+991 SMFSGCS

-1011 IGAYAFSECTSLTT
+1011 IGAYAFSGCTSLTT

-1037 SAFNRCSNLENLNLP
+1037 SAFNRCRNLENLNLP
-1052 AGITSMECKNTFNRC
+1052 AGITGMECKNTFNGC
-1067 KKLTAKIVVPDGT
+1067 KKLTLKIVVPDGT
-1080 TKIGDSTFQDCEALT
+1080 TKIGDGTFQDCEALT

-1102 VTEIGKNAFNGCKNW
+1102 VTEIGKNAFDGCKNW
-1117 SNPTIPSK
+1117 SNATIPSK
-1125 VTSIGEKAYDIC
+1125 VTSIGEYAYRNC
-1137 KQMIRADIPA
+1137 LQLKYAEIPA
-1147 GVTQIEDG
+1147 DVIQIEKG
-1155 TFEYCSALQSVT
+1155 TFYYCSALQSVT
-1167 IPAGVKQIGS
+1167 IPVGVKQIGMD
-1177 NAFAG
+1177 AFG
-1182 CSALETVKLPDS
+1182 WCTALETVNLPDS
-1194 VAAIGAGAFARC
+1194 VATIGSAAFRNC

-1214 PDGVQSIESNTFWQ
+1214 PNGIQNIENKTFED
-1228 CMSLKTIAL
+1228 CNSLKKIAL
-1237 PESVNQI
+1237 PESVRRI
-1244 GKSAFEGC
+1244 GEDAFAKC
-1252 YKLEQITM
+1252 YKLEQVTM
-1260 PAQLTE
+1260 PTQLTE
-1266 LGERA
+1266 LGEYA
-1271 FCSCHSLQSITI
+1271 FFNCYNLQNITI
-1283 PNGITSIGRYTFAYC
+1283 PNGITKIGRYTF
-1298 EVLTSA
+1298 T
-1304 VIPEGV
+1304 
-1310 TTVGECAFEDC
+1310 
-1321 GKLYSLQIPAGVKQ
+1321 
-1335 IGSDAFW
+1335 
-1342 DCSALE
+1342 
-1348 TVKLPDSVAAIG
+1348 
-1360 AGAFARCTSL
+1360 
-1370 NSINVP
+1370 
-1376 DGVQSIE
+1376 
-1383 SNTFWQC
+1383 
-1390 MSLKT
+1390 
-1395 IALPE
+1395 
-1400 SVNQIG
+1400 
-1406 KSAFEG
+1406 
-1412 CYKLEQITMPAQ
+1412 
-1424 LTELGERAFCS
+1424 
-1435 CYSLQSITIPNSIT
+1435 
-1449 SIGRYTF
+1449 
-1456 CHCEMLTSA
+1456 HCEKVTSA

-1470 VTTVGKYAFED
+1470 VTTVGKYAFGG
-1481 CIKLKTV
+1481 CRKLYSLQIPASITELSDDALYYTENLTEV
-1488 NYGATKAKWNDI
+1488 IYTGTKAQWAAVKIGQHNGFDWD
-1500 SIDNQYDS
+1500 QG
-1508 NAPLLAATIHCTD
+1508 NAPLHFNFHCTD
-1521 GDIVPNTENSITTG
+1521 GDILPTSTASENSITTG
-1535 TASTSGSKFQA
+1535 AASASDSKFQA

-1552 AGKEYVVLVSRSDSD
+1552 AGKEYVVLVSRSGSD

-1587 LTVPFITAADAAEM
+1587 LAVPFITAADAAEM
-1601 TYVVACAQDDASVD
+1601 TYVVACAQDDAPVD
-1615 PDQPVEPGQPDQP
+1615 PGQPDKPNQPDQPDQP
-1628 GEDKPS
+1628 GGDQPS
-1634 SGGDGGGAIILIG
+1634 SGDDGGGAAIILIG
-1647 GVAAVAAVAGVV
+1647 GVAAVAAVAGVA
-1659 LLMPVKVEGT
+1659 LMMPVKVEGT

-1679 ATVQVLKGDT
+1679 ATVQVLKNGNVAAQT
-1689 IKAET
+1689 T
-1694 VTDANGHF
+1694 TDANGHF

-1720 SGQPVARTVDF
+1720 SGQPVTRTVDF